1 MMGKL
6 GIFSNLHIKKL
17 SISIIYTNCVNTF
30 VGTYKKPKRSIMKY
44 KPISIVI
51 VLFSFLHFIYA
62 ADVKGK
68 VVDSG
73 SGDFLPGANVML
85 DGTNYG
91 ASSDRSGN
99 YKISGVPEGD
109 YTLKVTYVGYADFS
123 DSVSVGSDGVVLD
136 VSLNVD
142 YVALEGVNV
151 TGLAQGQAKALSQQ
165 RSAGNIKNVVS
176 RDQMEKFP
184 DQNVADVLQRLPGVA
199 LESDHGEGRYVQIRG
214 AEASLNTTTIN
225 GVKVPSPED
234 VRKISLDIIPS
245 YSLGSVEVTKAITP
259 DMDGDAIGG
268 HVNLI
273 TKNAFDY
280 DGQFMEA
287 KVAGGHRPLYG
298 KNGSMG
304 AFTYGNQFMDGN
316 LGLIFSG
323 SYEFNDMKTDNIELE
338 WNDEY
343 EFVTNEV
350 DSEEDETYVVS
361 ESDGLILNDM
371 QLKNYSSLTRE
382 RVGIT
387 TSLDYKLA
395 ENSKLSFNLISNTYT
410 DVENR
415 NRLRYRFDKSVDEET
430 PGTGYSNVTS
440 TSGTANL
447 ARIARELKS
456 RSSISKINNFSLGG
470 DHLIGKLGLDWAFTK
485 SYAEEL
491 RDPSLNA
498 EFVAKDVNMTYE
510 FSDNN
515 HPQIT
520 SFTDEDGLAFDQHD
534 LSNYELDAIELEGNY
549 IPNKKSPN
557 GNLVSGDDQV
567 IALNMSMPIS
577 FGGGN
582 GNIKAGFKISQKEK
596 KSDKSGAE
604 VWEWDG
610 DDDLVL
616 QGFDMDIEGSDYMD
630 GNYVHTHGMDVKAI
644 RDHMSA
650 NLASYKI
657 LPMYEDAI
665 LETWDATEDITAF
678 YGMADMKFGK
688 INFIGGARVEQT
700 SSTYNS
706 WSGAIEDAEDGEL
719 SIDASLSEYFVAQ
732 KVTKE
737 YTDVL
742 PMVHLRYAVNDRAL
756 VRGAYTESIARADFA
771 SLVPFIATDGDDAE
785 AGNPEL
791 ESAHSK
797 NIDLMLEYYP
807 EGLGI
812 FSFGYFSKS
821 IDNYIYTSA
830 LQDVSVRGSRVY
842 DEVVMPVNGDNAT
855 LSGWE
860 MNFVKNLD
868 FLPGPLSNLSLY
880 FNYTSTDSEADYG
893 DAREKSTFPGQ
904 AASTGN
910 LSFAYETSKLTA
922 RFSQSIADQYIVEV
936 GGDKDEDIFYD
947 PANRLDLSLSYN
959 LNSKLTLFADILNIT
974 NVPHVYFMGDAS
986 KPVEK
991 EVYGST
997 IKIGTNYRF

>member
-1 MMGKL
+1 M
-6 GIFSNLHIKKL
+6 NIK
-17 SISIIYTNCVNTF
+17 SISIITF
-30 VGTYKKPKRSIMKY
+30 
-44 KPISIVI
+44 
-51 VLFSFLHFIYA
+51 LLSFTHLAYA
-62 ADVKGK
+62 GDVSGK
-68 VVDSG
+68 VTGSS

-91 ASSDRSGN
+91 TSSDRFGN
-99 YKISGVPEGD
+99 YKIGGVPEGD

-123 DSVSVGSDGVVLD
+123 DSVTVGSDDVMVD
-136 VSLNVD
+136 VSLDVD
-142 YVALEGVNV
+142 YVSMEGVNV
-151 TGLAQGQAKALSQQ
+151 TGLSQGQAKALSQQ
-165 RSAGNIKNVVS
+165 KSAGNIKNVVS

-259 DMDGDAIGG
+259 DMDADAIGG

-298 KNGSMG
+298 KSGSMG

-316 LGLIFSG
+316 LGLIVSG

-338 WNDEY
+338 WNDKY
-343 EFVTNEV
+343 ETVSDVV
-350 DSEEDETYVVS
+350 DSEEDETYVVD
-361 ESDGLILNDM
+361 ETDGVIINDM
-371 QLKNYSSLTRE
+371 QLKNYSLSRE
-382 RVGIT
+382 RVGVT

-395 ENSKLSFNLISNTYT
+395 NDSKLYLNFISNTYT
-410 DVENR
+410 DNENR

-430 PGTGYSNVTS
+430 PGSGYSNVTS
-440 TSGTANL
+440 TAGTANL

-456 RSSISKINNFSLGG
+456 RSSISKINSFSLGG
-470 DHLIGKLGLDWAFTK
+470 DHALGKLGLDWAFTK

-491 RDPSLNA
+491 RDPSVNA
-498 EFVAKDVNMTYE
+498 EFIVKDINMAYE
-510 FSDNN
+510 FTDNN

-520 SFTDEDGLAFDQHD
+520 SFTDEDGAAFDQHD
-534 LSNYELDAIELEGNY
+534 LSKYELDAIELEGNY

-557 GNLVSGDDQV
+557 GNLVSGEDQV
-567 IALNMSMPIS
+567 IAFNMSMPLSI
-577 FGGGN
+577 GGGN
-582 GNIKAGFKISQKEK
+582 GEVKLGAKLSRKDK

-610 DDDLVL
+610 DDDLIM
-616 QGFDMDIEGSDYMD
+616 QGFNMDIEGEDYMD
-630 GNYVHTHGMDVKAI
+630 GNYVHTNGLDVKKI
-644 RDHMSA
+644 RDHMSKY
-650 NLASYKI
+650 LGSYAI

-688 INFIGGARVEQT
+688 VNFIGGARMEKT

-706 WSGAIEDAEDGEL
+706 WAGAVEDAEDNEGTIQE
-719 SIDASLSEYFVAQ
+719 SLAAYFTAQ

-737 YTDVL
+737 YTNVL
-742 PMVHLRYAVNDRAL
+742 PMAHVRYEVNDQAL
-756 VRGAYTESIARADFA
+756 VRAAYTETIARADFA
-771 SLVPFIATDGDDAE
+771 ALVPFIATDGDDAE

-791 ESAHSK
+791 ESAHSQ
-797 NIDLMLEYYP
+797 NIDIMLEYYP
-807 EGLGI
+807 AGLGV

-821 IDNYIYTSA
+821 IDNYIYTST
-830 LQDVSVRGSRVY
+830 LQDVSIRGGFKVY
-842 DEVVMPVNGDNAT
+842 DEVSMPVNGENAT

-893 DAREKSTFPGQ
+893 GNREKSTFPGQ
-904 AASTGN
+904 APSTGN

-922 RFSQSIADQYIVEV
+922 RFSQSIADQYLVEV
-936 GGDKDEDIFYD
+936 GGDKDEDIYYD

-959 LNSKLTLFADILNIT
+959 LNNKITLFADMLNIT

>member
-1 MMGKL
+1 M
-6 GIFSNLHIKKL
+6 NIK
-17 SISIIYTNCVNTF
+17 SISIITF
-30 VGTYKKPKRSIMKY
+30 
-44 KPISIVI
+44 
-51 VLFSFLHFIYA
+51 LLSFTHLAYA
-62 ADVKGK
+62 GDVSGK
-68 VVDSG
+68 VTGSS

-91 ASSDRSGN
+91 TSSDRFGN
-99 YKISGVPEGD
+99 YKIGGVPEGD

-123 DSVSVGSDGVVLD
+123 DSVTVGSDDVMVD
-136 VSLNVD
+136 VSLDVD
-142 YVALEGVNV
+142 YVSMEGVNV
-151 TGLAQGQAKALSQQ
+151 TGLSQGQAKALSQQ
-165 RSAGNIKNVVS
+165 KSAGNIKNVVS

-259 DMDGDAIGG
+259 DMDADAIGG

-298 KNGSMG
+298 KSGSMG

-316 LGLIFSG
+316 LGLIVSG

-338 WNDEY
+338 WNDKY
-343 EFVTNEV
+343 ETVSDVV
-350 DSEEDETYVVS
+350 DSEEDETYVVD
-361 ESDGLILNDM
+361 ETDGVIINDM
-371 QLKNYSSLTRE
+371 QLKNYSLSRE
-382 RVGIT
+382 RVGVT

-395 ENSKLSFNLISNTYT
+395 NDSKLYLNFISNTYT
-410 DVENR
+410 DNENR

-430 PGTGYSNVTS
+430 PGSGYSNVTS
-440 TSGTANL
+440 TAGTANL

-456 RSSISKINNFSLGG
+456 RSSISKINSFSLGG
-470 DHLIGKLGLDWAFTK
+470 DHALGKLGLDWAFTK

-491 RDPSLNA
+491 RDPSVNA
-498 EFVAKDVNMTYE
+498 EFIVKDINMAYE
-510 FSDNN
+510 FTDNN

-520 SFTDEDGLAFDQHD
+520 SFTDEDGAAFDQHD
-534 LSNYELDAIELEGNY
+534 LSKYELDAIELEGNY

-557 GNLVSGDDQV
+557 GNLVSGEDQV
-567 IALNMSMPIS
+567 IAFNMSMPLSI
-577 FGGGN
+577 GGGN
-582 GNIKAGFKISQKEK
+582 GEVKLGAKLSRKDK

-610 DDDLVL
+610 DDDLIM
-616 QGFDMDIEGSDYMD
+616 QGFNMDIEGEDYMD
-630 GNYVHTHGMDVKAI
+630 GNYVHTNGLDVKKI
-644 RDHMSA
+644 RDHMST
-650 NLASYKI
+650 NLGSYAI

-688 INFIGGARVEQT
+688 VNFIGGARMEKT

-706 WSGAIEDAEDGEL
+706 WAGAVEDAEDNEGTIEE
-719 SIDASLSEYFVAQ
+719 SLAAYFTAQ

-737 YTDVL
+737 YTNVL
-742 PMVHLRYAVNDRAL
+742 PMAHVRYEVNDQAL
-756 VRGAYTESIARADFA
+756 VRAAYTETIARADFA
-771 SLVPFIATDGDDAE
+771 ALVPFIATDGDDAE

-791 ESAHSK
+791 ESAHSQ
-797 NIDLMLEYYP
+797 NIDIMLEYYP
-807 EGLGI
+807 AGLGV

-821 IDNYIYTSA
+821 IDNYIYTST
-830 LQDVSVRGSRVY
+830 LQDVSIRGGSKVY
-842 DEVVMPVNGDNAT
+842 DEVSMPVNGENAT

-893 DAREKSTFPGQ
+893 GNREKSTFPGQ
-904 AASTGN
+904 APSTGN

-922 RFSQSIADQYIVEV
+922 RFSQSIADQYLVEV
-936 GGDKDEDIFYD
+936 GGDKDEDIYYD

-959 LNSKLTLFADILNIT
+959 LNNKITLFADMLNIT

>member
-1 MMGKL
+1 MNINLIKWVLVSILSSQFIFAG
-6 GIFSNLHIKKL
+6 GIS
-17 SISIIYTNCVNTF
+17 
-30 VGTYKKPKRSIMKY
+30 
-44 KPISIVI
+44 
-51 VLFSFLHFIYA
+51 
-62 ADVKGK
+62 GK
-68 VVDSG
+68 VSDAS
-73 SGDFLPGANVML
+73 SGDFLPGANVVL

-91 ASSDRSGN
+91 ASSDRFGEFN
-99 YKISGVPEGD
+99 ISNVPDGS
-109 YTLKVTYVGYADFS
+109 YTLTVTYVGYADYS
-123 DSVSVGSDGVVLD
+123 DSVTVGSDVVTKDITL
-136 VSLNVD
+136 SVD
-142 YVALEGVNV
+142 YVAMEAVNV

-165 RSAGNIKNVVS
+165 RSAGNIKNIVS

-184 DQNVADVLQRLPGVA
+184 DQNVADVLQRLPGIA

-214 AEASLNTTTIN
+214 AEATLNTTTIN

-298 KNGSMG
+298 KSGSMG
-304 AFTYGNQFMDGN
+304 AFTYGNQFMDGK
-316 LGLIFSG
+316 LGLLVSS
-323 SYEFNDMKTDNIELE
+323 SYEFNDMKTDNIEVE
-338 WNDEY
+338 WADEY
-343 EFVTNEV
+343 EYVTNVV
-350 DSEEDETYVVS
+350 DEEETEDPEEPIYVV
-361 ESDGLILNDM
+361 EEADGRIINDVA
-371 QLKNYSSLTRE
+371 LKNYALSRE
-382 RVGIT
+382 RIGIT
-387 TSLDYKLA
+387 SSLDYKLA
-395 ENSKLSFNLISNTYT
+395 NNSKLYANFITNTYT
-410 DVENR
+410 DIENR
-415 NRLRYRFDKSVDEET
+415 NRLRYRFDKSVDEEE
-430 PGTGYSNVTS
+430 PGSGYYDITS
-440 TSGTANL
+440 QGGTAKL
-447 ARIARELKS
+447 ARIYRELKS
-456 RSSISKINNFSLGG
+456 RSSISKINSFSLGG
-470 DHLIGKLGLDWAFTK
+470 DHALGNMKADWSFTQ

-491 RDPSLNA
+491 RDPSVNA
-498 EFVAKDVNMTYE
+498 EFVAKDIDMNYE
-510 FSDNN
+510 FSDVN

-520 SFTDEDGLAFDQHD
+520 SFTDEDGNVDQHD
-534 LSNYELDAIELEGNY
+534 LSSYELDAIELEGDY
-549 IPNKKSPN
+549 IPNAKSPN

-567 IALNMSMPIS
+567 IAFNLSMPLS
-577 FGGGN
+577 LGGAN
-582 GNIKAGFKISQKEK
+582 GEIKAGAKLSSKKK
-596 KSDKSGAE
+596 KSDRSGAE

-610 DDDLVL
+610 DDDLIM
-616 QGFDMDIEGSDYMD
+616 QGFDMDIEGDKYMD
-630 GNYVHTHGMDVKAI
+630 GNYVHTHGIDVDKI

-650 NLASYKI
+650 NLGSYNI

-678 YGMADMKFGK
+678 YGMANMRMGK

-700 SSTYNS
+700 STEYNS
-706 WSGAIEDAEDGEL
+706 WAGAVEDAEDAEL
-719 SIDASLSEYFVAQ
+719 SLDESLSQFFTAQ
-732 KVTKE
+732 KVSKE

-742 PMVHLRYAVNDRAL
+742 PMVHVRYSVNEKTL
-756 VRGAYTESIARADFA
+756 VRAAYTESIARADFA

-807 EGLGI
+807 KGLGI
-812 FSFGYFSKS
+812 FSFGYFSKA
-821 IDNYIYTSA
+821 IDNYIYTSVMEDA
-830 LQDVSVRGSRVY
+830 TIRDGAKVY

-880 FNYTSTDSEADYG
+880 FNYTSTSSEADYG
-893 DAREKSTFPGQ
+893 DMREKSTFPGQ
-904 AASTGN
+904 APATGN
-910 LSFAYETSKLTA
+910 LSFAYETNKLTA

-936 GGDKDEDIFYD
+936 GEDADEDIYYD
-947 PANRLDLSLSYN
+947 PANRLDFSMSYN
-959 LNSKLTLFADILNIT
+959 INSKLTLFADILNIT

-991 EVYGST
+991 EVYGAT
-997 IKIGTNYRF
+997 MKVGTSYRF

>member
-1 MMGKL
+1 M
-6 GIFSNLHIKKL
+6 NIK
-17 SISIIYTNCVNTF
+17 SISIITF
-30 VGTYKKPKRSIMKY
+30 
-44 KPISIVI
+44 
-51 VLFSFLHFIYA
+51 LLSFTHLAYA
-62 ADVKGK
+62 GDVSGK
-68 VVDSG
+68 VTGSS

-91 ASSDRSGN
+91 TSSDRFGN
-99 YKISGVPEGD
+99 YKIGGVPEGD

-123 DSVSVGSDGVVLD
+123 DSVTVGSDDVMVD
-136 VSLNVD
+136 VSLDVD
-142 YVALEGVNV
+142 YVSMEGVNV

-165 RSAGNIKNVVS
+165 KSAGNIKNVVS

-259 DMDGDAIGG
+259 DMDADAIGG

-298 KNGSMG
+298 KSGSMG

-316 LGLIFSG
+316 LGLIVSG

-338 WNDEY
+338 WNDKY
-343 EFVTNEV
+343 ETVSDVV
-350 DSEEDETYVVS
+350 DSEEDETYVVD
-361 ESDGLILNDM
+361 ETDGVIINDM
-371 QLKNYSSLTRE
+371 QLKNYSLSRE
-382 RVGIT
+382 RVGVT

-395 ENSKLSFNLISNTYT
+395 NDSKLYLNFISNTYT
-410 DVENR
+410 DNENR

-430 PGTGYSNVTS
+430 PGSGYSNVTS
-440 TSGTANL
+440 TAGTANL

-456 RSSISKINNFSLGG
+456 RSSISKINSFSLGG
-470 DHLIGKLGLDWAFTK
+470 DHALGKLGLDWAFTK

-491 RDPSLNA
+491 RDPSVNA
-498 EFVAKDVNMTYE
+498 EFIVKDINMAYE
-510 FSDNN
+510 FTDNN

-520 SFTDEDGLAFDQHD
+520 SFTDEDGAAFDQHD
-534 LSNYELDAIELEGNY
+534 LSKYELDAIELEGNY

-557 GNLVSGDDQV
+557 GNLVSGEDQV
-567 IALNMSMPIS
+567 IAFNMSMPLSI
-577 FGGGN
+577 GGGN
-582 GNIKAGFKISQKEK
+582 GEVKLGAKLSRKDK

-610 DDDLVL
+610 DDDLIM
-616 QGFDMDIEGSDYMD
+616 QGFNMDIEGEDYMD
-630 GNYVHTHGMDVKAI
+630 GNYVHTNGLDVKKI
-644 RDHMSA
+644 RDHMSKY
-650 NLASYKI
+650 LGSYAI

-665 LETWDATEDITAF
+665 LETWDATEDIAAF

-688 INFIGGARVEQT
+688 VNFIGGARMEKT

-706 WSGAIEDAEDGEL
+706 WAGAVEDAEDNEGTIEE
-719 SIDASLSEYFVAQ
+719 SLAAYFTAQ

-737 YTDVL
+737 YTNVL
-742 PMVHLRYAVNDRAL
+742 PMAHVRYEVNDQAL
-756 VRGAYTESIARADFA
+756 VRAAYTETIARADFA
-771 SLVPFIATDGDDAE
+771 ALVPFIATDGDDAE

-791 ESAHSK
+791 ESAHSQ
-797 NIDLMLEYYP
+797 NIDIMLEYYP
-807 EGLGI
+807 AGLGV

-821 IDNYIYTSA
+821 IDNYIYTST
-830 LQDVSVRGSRVY
+830 LQDVSIRGGFKVY
-842 DEVVMPVNGDNAT
+842 DEVSMPVNGENAT

-893 DAREKSTFPGQ
+893 GNREKSTFPGQ
-904 AASTGN
+904 APSTGN

-922 RFSQSIADQYIVEV
+922 RFSQSIADQYLVEV
-936 GGDKDEDIFYD
+936 GGDKDEDIYYD

-959 LNSKLTLFADILNIT
+959 LNNKITLFADMLNIT

>member
-1 MMGKL
+1 M
-6 GIFSNLHIKKL
+6 NIK
-17 SISIIYTNCVNTF
+17 SISIITF
-30 VGTYKKPKRSIMKY
+30 
-44 KPISIVI
+44 
-51 VLFSFLHFIYA
+51 LLSFTHLVYA
-62 ADVKGK
+62 GDVSGK
-68 VVDSG
+68 VTGSS

-91 ASSDRSGN
+91 TSSDRFGN
-99 YKISGVPEGD
+99 YKIGGVPEGD

-123 DSVSVGSDGVVLD
+123 DSVTVGSDDVMVD
-136 VSLNVD
+136 VSLDVD
-142 YVALEGVNV
+142 YVSMEGVNV
-151 TGLAQGQAKALSQQ
+151 TGLSQGQAKALSQQ
-165 RSAGNIKNVVS
+165 KSAGNIKNVVS

-259 DMDGDAIGG
+259 DMDADAIGG

-298 KNGSMG
+298 KSGSMG

-316 LGLIFSG
+316 LGLIVSG

-338 WNDEY
+338 WNDKY
-343 EFVTNEV
+343 ETVSDVV
-350 DSEEDETYVVS
+350 DSEEDETYVVD
-361 ESDGLILNDM
+361 ETDGVIINDM
-371 QLKNYSSLTRE
+371 QLKNYSLSRE
-382 RVGIT
+382 RVGVT

-395 ENSKLSFNLISNTYT
+395 NDSKLYLNFISNTYT
-410 DVENR
+410 DNENR

-430 PGTGYSNVTS
+430 PGSGYSNVTS
-440 TSGTANL
+440 TAGTANL

-456 RSSISKINNFSLGG
+456 RSSISKINSFSLGG
-470 DHLIGKLGLDWAFTK
+470 DHALGKLGLDWAFTK

-491 RDPSLNA
+491 RDPSVNA
-498 EFVAKDVNMTYE
+498 EFIVKDINMAYE
-510 FSDNN
+510 FTDNN

-520 SFTDEDGLAFDQHD
+520 SFTDEDGAAFDQHD
-534 LSNYELDAIELEGNY
+534 LSKYELDAIELEGNY

-557 GNLVSGDDQV
+557 GNLVSGEDQV
-567 IALNMSMPIS
+567 IAFNMSMPLSI
-577 FGGGN
+577 GGGN
-582 GNIKAGFKISQKEK
+582 GEVKLGAKLSKKDK

-610 DDDLVL
+610 DDDLIM
-616 QGFDMDIEGSDYMD
+616 QGFNMDIEGEDYMD
-630 GNYVHTHGMDVKAI
+630 GNYVHTNGLDVKKI
-644 RDHMSA
+644 RDHMST
-650 NLASYKI
+650 NLGSYAI

-688 INFIGGARVEQT
+688 VNFIGGARMEKT

-706 WSGAIEDAEDGEL
+706 WAGAVEDAEDNEGTIEE
-719 SIDASLSEYFVAQ
+719 SLAAYFTAQ

-737 YTDVL
+737 YTNVL
-742 PMVHLRYAVNDRAL
+742 PMAHVRYEVNDQAL
-756 VRGAYTESIARADFA
+756 VRAAYTETIARADFA
-771 SLVPFIATDGDDAE
+771 ALVPFIATDGDDAE

-791 ESAHSK
+791 ESAHSQ
-797 NIDLMLEYYP
+797 NIDIMLEYYP
-807 EGLGI
+807 AGLGV

-821 IDNYIYTSA
+821 IDNYIYTST
-830 LQDVSVRGSRVY
+830 LQDVSIRGGSKVY
-842 DEVVMPVNGDNAT
+842 DEVSMPVNGENAT

-893 DAREKSTFPGQ
+893 GNREKSTFPGQ
-904 AASTGN
+904 APSTGN

-922 RFSQSIADQYIVEV
+922 RFSQSIADQYLVEV
-936 GGDKDEDIFYD
+936 GGDKDEDIYYD

-959 LNSKLTLFADILNIT
+959 LNNKITLFADMLNIT

>member
-1 MMGKL
+1 MNINLIKWMLVSILSSQFIFAG
-6 GIFSNLHIKKL
+6 GIS
-17 SISIIYTNCVNTF
+17 
-30 VGTYKKPKRSIMKY
+30 
-44 KPISIVI
+44 
-51 VLFSFLHFIYA
+51 
-62 ADVKGK
+62 GK
-68 VVDSG
+68 VSDAS
-73 SGDFLPGANVML
+73 SGDFLPGANVVL

-91 ASSDRSGN
+91 ASSDRFGEFN
-99 YKISGVPEGD
+99 ISNVPDGS
-109 YTLKVTYVGYADFS
+109 YTLTVTYVGYADYS
-123 DSVSVGSDGVVLD
+123 ESVTVGSDVVTKDITL
-136 VSLNVD
+136 SVD
-142 YVALEGVNV
+142 YVAMEAVNV

-184 DQNVADVLQRLPGVA
+184 DQNVADVLQRLPGIA

-214 AEASLNTTTIN
+214 AEATLNTTTIN

-298 KNGSMG
+298 KSGSMG
-304 AFTYGNQFMDGN
+304 AFTYGNQFMDGK
-316 LGLIFSG
+316 LGLLISS
-323 SYEFNDMKTDNIELE
+323 SYEFNDMKTDNIEVE
-338 WNDEY
+338 WADEY
-343 EFVTNEV
+343 EYVTNVV
-350 DSEEDETYVVS
+350 DEEETEDPEEPIYVV
-361 ESDGLILNDM
+361 EEADGRIINDVA
-371 QLKNYSSLTRE
+371 LKNYALSRE
-382 RVGIT
+382 RIGIT
-387 TSLDYKLA
+387 SSLDYKLA
-395 ENSKLSFNLISNTYT
+395 NNSKLYANFITNTYT
-410 DVENR
+410 DIENR
-415 NRLRYRFDKSVDEET
+415 NRLRYRFDKSVDEEE
-430 PGTGYSNVTS
+430 PGSGYYDITS
-440 TSGTANL
+440 QGGTAKL
-447 ARIARELKS
+447 ARIYRELKS
-456 RSSISKINNFSLGG
+456 RSSISKINSFSLGG
-470 DHLIGKLGLDWAFTK
+470 DHALGNMKADWSFTQ

-491 RDPSLNA
+491 RDPSVNA
-498 EFVAKDVNMTYE
+498 EFVAKDIDMNYE
-510 FSDNN
+510 FSDVN

-520 SFTDEDGLAFDQHD
+520 SFTDEDGNVDQHD
-534 LSNYELDAIELEGNY
+534 LSSYELDAIELEGDY
-549 IPNKKSPN
+549 IPNAKSPN

-567 IALNMSMPIS
+567 IAFNLSMPLS
-577 FGGGN
+577 LGGAN
-582 GNIKAGFKISQKEK
+582 GEIKAGAKLSSKKK
-596 KSDKSGAE
+596 KSDRSGAE

-610 DDDLVL
+610 DDDLIM
-616 QGFDMDIEGSDYMD
+616 QGFDMDIEGDKYMD
-630 GNYVHTHGMDVKAI
+630 GNYVHTHGIDVDKI

-650 NLASYKI
+650 NLGSYNI

-665 LETWDATEDITAF
+665 LETWDATEEITAF
-678 YGMADMKFGK
+678 YGMANMRMGK

-700 SSTYNS
+700 STEYNS
-706 WSGAIEDAEDGEL
+706 WAGAVEDAEDAEL
-719 SIDASLSEYFVAQ
+719 SLDESLSQFFTAQ
-732 KVTKE
+732 KVSKE

-742 PMVHLRYAVNDRAL
+742 PMVHVRYSVNEKTMVRA
-756 VRGAYTESIARADFA
+756 AYTESIARADFA

-807 EGLGI
+807 KGLGI
-812 FSFGYFSKS
+812 FSFGYFSKA
-821 IDNYIYTSA
+821 IDNYIYTSVMEDA
-830 LQDVSVRGSRVY
+830 TIRDGAKVY

-880 FNYTSTDSEADYG
+880 FNYTSTSSEADYG
-893 DAREKSTFPGQ
+893 DMREKSTFPGQ
-904 AASTGN
+904 APATGN
-910 LSFAYETSKLTA
+910 LSFAYETNKLTA

-936 GGDKDEDIFYD
+936 GEDADEDIYYD
-947 PANRLDLSLSYN
+947 PANRLDFSMSYN
-959 LNSKLTLFADILNIT
+959 INSKLTIFADILNIT

-991 EVYGST
+991 EVYGAT
-997 IKIGTNYRF
+997 MKVGTSYRF

>member
-1 MMGKL
+1 MNINLIKWMLVSILSSQFIFAG
-6 GIFSNLHIKKL
+6 GIS
-17 SISIIYTNCVNTF
+17 
-30 VGTYKKPKRSIMKY
+30 
-44 KPISIVI
+44 
-51 VLFSFLHFIYA
+51 
-62 ADVKGK
+62 GK
-68 VVDSG
+68 VSDAS
-73 SGDFLPGANVML
+73 SGDFLPGANVVL

-91 ASSDRSGN
+91 ASSDRFGEFN
-99 YKISGVPEGD
+99 ISNVPDGS
-109 YTLKVTYVGYADFS
+109 YTLTVTYVGYADYS
-123 DSVSVGSDGVVLD
+123 ESVTVGSDVVTKDITL
-136 VSLNVD
+136 SVD
-142 YVALEGVNV
+142 YVAMEAVNV

-184 DQNVADVLQRLPGVA
+184 DQNVADVLQRLPGIA

-214 AEASLNTTTIN
+214 AEATLNTTTIN

-298 KNGSMG
+298 KSGSMG
-304 AFTYGNQFMDGN
+304 AFTYGNQFMDGK
-316 LGLIFSG
+316 LGLLVSS
-323 SYEFNDMKTDNIELE
+323 SYEFNDMKTDNIEVE
-338 WNDEY
+338 WADEY
-343 EFVTNEV
+343 EYVTNVV
-350 DSEEDETYVVS
+350 DEEETEDPEEPIYVV
-361 ESDGLILNDM
+361 EEADGRIINDVA
-371 QLKNYSSLTRE
+371 LKNYALSRE
-382 RVGIT
+382 RIGIT
-387 TSLDYKLA
+387 SSLDYKLA
-395 ENSKLSFNLISNTYT
+395 NNSKLYANFITNTYT
-410 DVENR
+410 DIENR
-415 NRLRYRFDKSVDEET
+415 NRLRYRFDKSVDEEE
-430 PGTGYSNVTS
+430 PGSGYYDITS
-440 TSGTANL
+440 QGGTAKL
-447 ARIARELKS
+447 ARIYRELKS
-456 RSSISKINNFSLGG
+456 RSSISKINSFSLGG
-470 DHLIGKLGLDWAFTK
+470 DHALGNMKADWSFTQ

-491 RDPSLNA
+491 RDPSVNA
-498 EFVAKDVNMTYE
+498 EFVAKDIDMNYE
-510 FSDNN
+510 FSDVN

-520 SFTDEDGLAFDQHD
+520 SFTDEDGNVDQHD
-534 LSNYELDAIELEGNY
+534 LSSYELDAIELEGDY
-549 IPNKKSPN
+549 IPNAKSPN

-567 IALNMSMPIS
+567 IAFNLSMPLS
-577 FGGGN
+577 LGGAN
-582 GNIKAGFKISQKEK
+582 GEIKAGAKLSSKKK
-596 KSDKSGAE
+596 KSDRSGAE

-610 DDDLVL
+610 DDDLIM
-616 QGFDMDIEGSDYMD
+616 QGFDMDIEGDKYMD
-630 GNYVHTHGMDVKAI
+630 GNYVHTHGIDVDKI

-650 NLASYKI
+650 NLGSYNI

-665 LETWDATEDITAF
+665 LETWDATEEITAF
-678 YGMADMKFGK
+678 YGMANMRMGK

-700 SSTYNS
+700 STEYNS
-706 WSGAIEDAEDGEL
+706 WAGAVEDAEDAEL
-719 SIDASLSEYFVAQ
+719 SLDESLSQFFTAQ
-732 KVTKE
+732 KVSKE

-742 PMVHLRYAVNDRAL
+742 PMVHVRYSVNEKTMVRA
-756 VRGAYTESIARADFA
+756 AYTESIARADFA

-807 EGLGI
+807 KGLGI
-812 FSFGYFSKS
+812 FSFGYFSKA
-821 IDNYIYTSA
+821 IDNYIYTSVMEDA
-830 LQDVSVRGSRVY
+830 TIRDGAKVY

-880 FNYTSTDSEADYG
+880 FNYTSTSSEADYG
-893 DAREKSTFPGQ
+893 DMREKSTFPGQ
-904 AASTGN
+904 APATGN
-910 LSFAYETSKLTA
+910 LSFAYETNKLTA

-936 GGDKDEDIFYD
+936 GEDADEDIYYD
-947 PANRLDLSLSYN
+947 PANRLDFSMSYN
-959 LNSKLTLFADILNIT
+959 INSKLTIFADILNIT

-991 EVYGST
+991 EVYGAT
-997 IKIGTNYRF
+997 MKVGTSYRF

>member
-1 MMGKL
+1 M
-6 GIFSNLHIKKL
+6 NIK
-17 SISIIYTNCVNTF
+17 SISIITF
-30 VGTYKKPKRSIMKY
+30 
-44 KPISIVI
+44 
-51 VLFSFLHFIYA
+51 LLSFTHFA
-62 ADVKGK
+62 HAGDVKGK
-68 VVDSG
+68 VTGSS

-91 ASSDRSGN
+91 TSSDRFGN
-99 YKISGVPEGD
+99 YKIGGVPEGD

-123 DSVSVGSDGVVLD
+123 DSVTVGSDDVMVD
-136 VSLNVD
+136 VSLDVD
-142 YVALEGVNV
+142 YVSMEGVNV

-165 RSAGNIKNVVS
+165 KSAGNIKNVVS

-259 DMDGDAIGG
+259 DMDADAIGG

-287 KVAGGHRPLYG
+287 KIAGGHRPLYG
-298 KNGSMG
+298 KSGSMG

-316 LGLIFSG
+316 LGLIVSG

-338 WNDEY
+338 WNDKY
-343 EFVTNEV
+343 ETVSNV
-350 DSEEDETYVVS
+350 IDSFDDLTYVVD
-361 ESDGLILNDM
+361 ETDGVIINDM
-371 QLKNYSSLTRE
+371 QLKNYSLSRE
-382 RVGIT
+382 RVGVT

-395 ENSKLSFNLISNTYT
+395 NNSKLYLNYISNTYT
-410 DVENR
+410 DNENR

-430 PGTGYSNVTS
+430 PGSGYSNVTS
-440 TSGTANL
+440 TAGTANL

-456 RSSISKINNFSLGG
+456 RSSISKINSFSLGG
-470 DHLIGKLGLDWAFTK
+470 DHALGKLGLDWAFTK

-491 RDPSLNA
+491 RDPSVNA
-498 EFVAKDVNMTYE
+498 EFVAKDVNMNYE
-510 FSDNN
+510 FTDNN

-520 SFTDEDGLAFDQHD
+520 SFTDEDGAAFDQHD
-534 LSNYELDAIELEGNY
+534 LSKYELDAIELEGNY

-567 IALNMSMPIS
+567 IAFNMSMPLSI
-577 FGGGN
+577 GGGY
-582 GNIKAGFKISQKEK
+582 GEVKLGAKLSKKDK

-610 DDDLVL
+610 DDDLIM
-616 QGFDMDIEGSDYMD
+616 QGFNMDIEGDEYMD
-630 GNYVHTHGMDVKAI
+630 GNYVHTNGLDVKKV

-650 NLASYKI
+650 NLGSYEI

-688 INFIGGARVEQT
+688 INFIGGARMEKT

-706 WSGAIEDAEDGEL
+706 WAGAVEDAEDNEGT
-719 SIDASLSEYFVAQ
+719 IDESLAAYFTAQ

-737 YTDVL
+737 YTNVL
-742 PMVHLRYAVNDRAL
+742 PMAHVRYEVNDQAL
-756 VRGAYTESIARADFA
+756 VRAAYTETIARADFA
-771 SLVPFIATDGDDAE
+771 ALVPFIATDGDDAE

-791 ESAHSK
+791 ESANSQ
-797 NIDLMLEYYP
+797 NIDVMLEYYP
-807 EGLGI
+807 AGLGV

-821 IDNYIYTSA
+821 IDNYIYTST
-830 LQDVSVRGSRVY
+830 LQDVSIRGGSKVY
-842 DEVVMPVNGDNAT
+842 DEVSMPVNGENAT

-893 DAREKSTFPGQ
+893 DDREKSTFPGQ

-922 RFSQSIADQYIVEV
+922 RFSQSIADQYLVEV
-936 GGDKDEDIFYD
+936 GGDKDEDIYYD

-959 LNSKLTLFADILNIT
+959 LNSKITLFADMLNIT

>member
-1 MMGKL
+1 MK
-6 GIFSNLHIKKL
+6 IKF
-17 SISIIYTNCVNTF
+17 ISITTVT
-30 VGTYKKPKRSIMKY
+30 
-44 KPISIVI
+44 
-51 VLFSFLHFIYA
+51 LFLAHFIYA
-62 ADVKGK
+62 GDINGK
-68 VVDSG
+68 VSG
-73 SGDFLPGANVML
+73 SSSGDFLPGANVML

-91 ASSDRSGN
+91 TSSDRFGN
-99 YKISGVPEGD
+99 FKIDGVPDGD
-109 YTLKVTYVGYADFS
+109 YTLKVTYVGYGDFS
-123 DSVSVGSDGVVLD
+123 QAVTVVAEGVTVD
-136 VSLNVD
+136 VSLDVD
-142 YVALEGVNV
+142 YVSMEGVNV

-259 DMDGDAIGG
+259 DMDADAIGG

-298 KNGSMG
+298 KSGSMG

-316 LGLIFSG
+316 LGLIVSG

-343 EFVTNEV
+343 EFVSDVV
-350 DSEEDETYVVS
+350 DEPGDDPTYVVN
-361 ESDGLILNDM
+361 EADGVIINDM
-371 QLKNYSSLTRE
+371 QLKNYSLSRE
-382 RVGIT
+382 RVGVT

-395 ENSKLSFNLISNTYT
+395 NNSKLYANYISNTYT
-410 DVENR
+410 DIENR

-430 PGTGYSNVTS
+430 PGSGYSNVTS
-440 TSGTANL
+440 TAGTANL

-456 RSSISKINNFSLGG
+456 RSSISKINSFSLGG
-470 DHLIGKLGLDWAFTK
+470 DHALGKLGLDWAFTK

-491 RDPSLNA
+491 RDPSVNA
-498 EFVAKDVNMTYE
+498 EFVAKDINMNYE

-520 SFTDEDGLAFDQHD
+520 SFTDEDGVAFDQHD
-534 LSNYELDAIELEGNY
+534 LSAYELDAIELEGDY

-567 IALNMSMPIS
+567 IAFNMSMPLA

-582 GNIKAGFKISQKEK
+582 GEIKVGAKLSTKEK

-610 DDDLVL
+610 DDDIIM
-616 QGFDMDIEGSDYMD
+616 QGFNMDIEGSDYMD
-630 GNYVHTHGMDVKAI
+630 GNYVHTNGIDVKKI
-644 RDHMSA
+644 RAHMSE
-650 NLASYKI
+650 NIGSYAI
-657 LPMYEDAI
+657 LPLYEDAI
-665 LETWDATEDITAF
+665 LETWDATEDVTAF

-688 INFIGGARVEQT
+688 VNFIGGARMEKT

-706 WSGAIEDAEDGEL
+706 WEGAIEDAEDNEGTLDE
-719 SIDASLSEYFVAQ
+719 SLAAYFTAQ

-737 YTDVL
+737 YTNVL
-742 PMVHLRYAVNDRAL
+742 PMVHVRYAVNDQTL
-756 VRGAYTESIARADFA
+756 VRAAYTESIARADFA
-771 SLVPFIATDGDDAE
+771 ALVPFIATDGDDAE

-791 ESAHSK
+791 ESAHSQ

-807 EGLGI
+807 AGLGI

-830 LQDVSVRGSRVY
+830 LQDVSIRGGSKVY

-936 GGDKDEDIFYD
+936 GDDKDEDIFYD

>member
-1 MMGKL
+1 M
-6 GIFSNLHIKKL
+6 NIK
-17 SISIIYTNCVNTF
+17 SISIITF
-30 VGTYKKPKRSIMKY
+30 
-44 KPISIVI
+44 
-51 VLFSFLHFIYA
+51 LLSFTHLAYA
-62 ADVKGK
+62 GDVSGK
-68 VVDSG
+68 VTGSS

-91 ASSDRSGN
+91 TSSDRFGN
-99 YKISGVPEGD
+99 YKIGGVPEGD

-123 DSVSVGSDGVVLD
+123 DSVTVGSDDVMVD
-136 VSLNVD
+136 VSLDVD
-142 YVALEGVNV
+142 YVSMEGVNV
-151 TGLAQGQAKALSQQ
+151 TGLSQGQAKALSQQ
-165 RSAGNIKNVVS
+165 KSAGNIKNVVS

-259 DMDGDAIGG
+259 DMDADAIGG

-298 KNGSMG
+298 KSGSMG

-316 LGLIFSG
+316 LGLIVSG

-338 WNDEY
+338 WNDKY
-343 EFVTNEV
+343 ETVSDVV
-350 DSEEDETYVVS
+350 DSEEDETYVVD
-361 ESDGLILNDM
+361 ETDGVIINDM
-371 QLKNYSSLTRE
+371 QLKNYSLSRE
-382 RVGIT
+382 RVGVT

-395 ENSKLSFNLISNTYT
+395 NDSKLYLNFISNTYT
-410 DVENR
+410 DNENR

-430 PGTGYSNVTS
+430 PGSGYSNVTS
-440 TSGTANL
+440 TAGTANL

-456 RSSISKINNFSLGG
+456 RSSISKINSFSLGG
-470 DHLIGKLGLDWAFTK
+470 DHALGKLGLDWAFTK

-491 RDPSLNA
+491 RDPSVNA
-498 EFVAKDVNMTYE
+498 EFIVKDINMAYE
-510 FSDNN
+510 FTDNN

-520 SFTDEDGLAFDQHD
+520 SFTDEDGAAFDQHD
-534 LSNYELDAIELEGNY
+534 LSKYELDAIELEGNY

-557 GNLVSGDDQV
+557 GNLVSGEDQV
-567 IALNMSMPIS
+567 IAFNMSMPLSI
-577 FGGGN
+577 GGGN
-582 GNIKAGFKISQKEK
+582 GEVKLGAKLSRKDK

-610 DDDLVL
+610 DDDLIM
-616 QGFDMDIEGSDYMD
+616 QGFNMDIEGEDYMD
-630 GNYVHTHGMDVKAI
+630 GNYVHTNGLDVKKI
-644 RDHMSA
+644 RDHMST
-650 NLASYKI
+650 NLGSYAI

-688 INFIGGARVEQT
+688 VNFIGGVRMEST

-706 WSGAIEDAEDGEL
+706 WAGAVEDAEDNEGTIQE
-719 SIDASLSEYFVAQ
+719 SLAAYFTAQ

-737 YTDVL
+737 YTNVL
-742 PMVHLRYAVNDRAL
+742 PMAHVRYEVNDQAL
-756 VRGAYTESIARADFA
+756 VRAAYTETIARADFA
-771 SLVPFIATDGDDAE
+771 ALVPFIATDGDDAE

-791 ESAHSK
+791 ESAHSQ
-797 NIDLMLEYYP
+797 NIDIMLEYYP
-807 EGLGI
+807 AGLGV

-821 IDNYIYTSA
+821 IDNYIYTST
-830 LQDVSVRGSRVY
+830 LQDVSIRGGFKVY
-842 DEVVMPVNGDNAT
+842 DEVSMPVNGENAT

-893 DAREKSTFPGQ
+893 GNREKSTFPGH
-904 AASTGN
+904 APSTGN

-922 RFSQSIADQYIVEV
+922 RFSQSIADQYLVEV
-936 GGDKDEDIFYD
+936 GGDKDEDIYYD

-959 LNSKLTLFADILNIT
+959 LNNKITLFADMLNIT

>member
-1 MMGKL
+1 MKIRRVSTIIIL
-6 GIFSNLHIKKL
+6 
-17 SISIIYTNCVNTF
+17 IS
-30 VGTYKKPKRSIMKY
+30 
-44 KPISIVI
+44 
-51 VLFSFLHFIYA
+51 LAQFIYA
-62 ADVKGK
+62 ANISGK
-68 VVDSG
+68 VTGAS

-85 DGTNYG
+85 DGTNFG
-91 ASSDRSGN
+91 TSSDRSGN
-99 YKISGVPEGD
+99 FNINNVPEGD
-109 YTLKVTYVGYADFS
+109 YTLKVTYVGYSDFEET
-123 DSVSVGSDGVVLD
+123 VTIGSAPITKDI
-136 VSLNVD
+136 SLSVD
-142 YVALEGVNV
+142 YVAMEAVNV
-151 TGLAQGQAKALSQQ
+151 NGLAQGQAKALSQQ

-184 DQNVADVLQRLPGVA
+184 DQNVADVLQRLPGIA

-245 YSLGSVEVTKAITP
+245 YSLGGVEVTKAITP
-259 DMDGDAIGG
+259 DMDADAIGG

-280 DGQFMEA
+280 NGQFMEA

-298 KNGSMG
+298 KNGGMG
-304 AFTYGNQFMDGN
+304 AFTYGNQFMDGK
-316 LGLIFSG
+316 LGLIVSS

-338 WNDEY
+338 WADKYEY
-343 EFVTNEV
+343 VTDVV
-350 DSEEDETYVVS
+350 DSEEDETYVV
-361 ESDGLILNDM
+361 EEADGDIVTDIA
-371 QLKNYSSLTRE
+371 LKNYSLSRE

-387 TSLDYKLA
+387 SSLDYKLA
-395 ENSKLSFNLISNTYT
+395 KNSKLYANFISNTYT
-410 DVENR
+410 DTENR
-415 NRLRYRFDKSVDEET
+415 NRLRYRLDKSVDEET
-430 PGTGYSNVTS
+430 PGSGYFDVTS
-440 TSGTANL
+440 EGGTAKL
-447 ARIARELKS
+447 ARIYRELKS
-456 RSSISKINNFSLGG
+456 RSSISKINSFSLGG
-470 DHLIGKLGLDWAFTK
+470 EHALGKLGLDWSVTQ

-491 RDPSLNA
+491 RDPSVNA
-498 EFVAKDVNMTYE
+498 EFVVKDINMDYE
-510 FSDNN
+510 FSDVN
-515 HPQIT
+515 HPKV
-520 SFTDEDGLAFDQHD
+520 SNFTDEDGAAFDQHD
-534 LSNYELDAIELEGNY
+534 LSSYELDAIELEGDY
-549 IPNKKSPN
+549 IPNAKSPN

-567 IALNMSMPIS
+567 IAFNMSMPLSI
-577 FGGGN
+577 GGGN
-582 GNIKAGFKISQKEK
+582 GEVKLGAKLSSKEK
-596 KSDKSGAE
+596 KSDRSGAE

-610 DDDLVL
+610 DDDLIM
-616 QGFDMDIEGSDYMD
+616 QGFNMDIEGSDYMD
-630 GNYVHTHGMDVKAI
+630 GNYVHTHGIDVKKI

-650 NLASYKI
+650 NIGSYVI

-665 LETWDATEDITAF
+665 LETWDATEDVTAF
-678 YGMADMKFGK
+678 YGMADMKFGN
-688 INFIGGARVEQT
+688 INFIGGARMEKT

-706 WSGAIEDAEDGEL
+706 WEGSVEDAEDGEL
-719 SIDASLSEYFVAQ
+719 SIDASLAEYFTAQ

-737 YTDVL
+737 YTNVL
-742 PMVHLRYAVNDRAL
+742 PMAHIRYAVNDQAL
-756 VRGAYTESIARADFA
+756 VRAAYTESIARADFA
-771 SLVPFIATDGDDAE
+771 ALVPFIATDGDDAE

-791 ESAHSK
+791 ESAHSQ

-807 EGLGI
+807 AGLGI

-821 IDNYIYTSA
+821 IDNYIYTSVLKDA
-830 LQDVSVRGSRVY
+830 TIRDGSKVY

-893 DAREKSTFPGQ
+893 DSREKSTFPGQ

-936 GGDKDEDIFYD
+936 GEDKDEDIFYD

>member
-1 MMGKL
+1 M
-6 GIFSNLHIKKL
+6 NIK
-17 SISIIYTNCVNTF
+17 SISIITF
-30 VGTYKKPKRSIMKY
+30 
-44 KPISIVI
+44 
-51 VLFSFLHFIYA
+51 LLSFTHLAYA
-62 ADVKGK
+62 GDVSGK
-68 VVDSG
+68 VTGSS

-91 ASSDRSGN
+91 TSSDRFGN
-99 YKISGVPEGD
+99 YKIGGVPEGD

-123 DSVSVGSDGVVLD
+123 DSVTVGSDDVMVD
-136 VSLNVD
+136 VSLDVD
-142 YVALEGVNV
+142 YVSMEGVNV

-165 RSAGNIKNVVS
+165 KSAGNIKNVVS

-259 DMDGDAIGG
+259 DMDADAIGG

-298 KNGSMG
+298 KSGSMG

-316 LGLIFSG
+316 LGLIVSG

-338 WNDEY
+338 WNDKY
-343 EFVTNEV
+343 ETVSDVV
-350 DSEEDETYVVS
+350 DSEEDETYVVD
-361 ESDGLILNDM
+361 ETDGVIINDM
-371 QLKNYSSLTRE
+371 QLKNYSLSRE
-382 RVGIT
+382 RVGVT

-395 ENSKLSFNLISNTYT
+395 NDSKLYLNFISNTYT
-410 DVENR
+410 DNENR

-430 PGTGYSNVTS
+430 PGSGYSNVTS
-440 TSGTANL
+440 TAGTANL

-456 RSSISKINNFSLGG
+456 RSSISKINSFSLGG
-470 DHLIGKLGLDWAFTK
+470 DHALGKLGLDWAFTK

-491 RDPSLNA
+491 RDPSVNA
-498 EFVAKDVNMTYE
+498 EFIVKDINMAYE
-510 FSDNN
+510 FTDNN

-520 SFTDEDGLAFDQHD
+520 SFTDEDGAAFDQHD
-534 LSNYELDAIELEGNY
+534 LSKYELDAIELEGNY

-557 GNLVSGDDQV
+557 GNLVSGEDQV
-567 IALNMSMPIS
+567 IAFNMSMPLSI
-577 FGGGN
+577 GGGN
-582 GNIKAGFKISQKEK
+582 GEVKLGAKLSKKDK

-610 DDDLVL
+610 DDDLIM
-616 QGFDMDIEGSDYMD
+616 QGFNMDIEGEDYMD
-630 GNYVHTHGMDVKAI
+630 GNYVHTNGLDVKKI
-644 RDHMSA
+644 RDHMST
-650 NLASYKI
+650 NLGSYAI

-688 INFIGGARVEQT
+688 VNFIGGARMEKT

-706 WSGAIEDAEDGEL
+706 WAGAVEDAEDNEGT
-719 SIDASLSEYFVAQ
+719 IDESLAAYFTAQ

-737 YTDVL
+737 YTNVL
-742 PMVHLRYAVNDRAL
+742 PMAHVRYEVNDQAL
-756 VRGAYTESIARADFA
+756 VRAAYTETIARADFA
-771 SLVPFIATDGDDAE
+771 ALVPFIATDGDDAE

-791 ESAHSK
+791 ESAHSQ
-797 NIDLMLEYYP
+797 NIDIMLEYYP
-807 EGLGI
+807 AGLGV

-821 IDNYIYTSA
+821 IDNYIYTST
-830 LQDVSVRGSRVY
+830 LQDVSIRGGSKVY
-842 DEVVMPVNGDNAT
+842 DEVSMPVNGENAT

-893 DAREKSTFPGQ
+893 GNREKSTFPGQ
-904 AASTGN
+904 APSTGN

-922 RFSQSIADQYIVEV
+922 RFSQSIADQYLVEV
-936 GGDKDEDIFYD
+936 GGDKDEDIYYD

-959 LNSKLTLFADILNIT
+959 LNNKITLFADMLNIT

>member
-1 MMGKL
+1 M
-6 GIFSNLHIKKL
+6 NIK
-17 SISIIYTNCVNTF
+17 SISIITF
-30 VGTYKKPKRSIMKY
+30 
-44 KPISIVI
+44 
-51 VLFSFLHFIYA
+51 LLSFTHLAYA
-62 ADVKGK
+62 GDVSGK
-68 VVDSG
+68 VTGSS

-91 ASSDRSGN
+91 TSSDRFGN
-99 YKISGVPEGD
+99 YKIGGVPEGD

-123 DSVSVGSDGVVLD
+123 DSVTVGSDDVMVD
-136 VSLNVD
+136 VSLDVD
-142 YVALEGVNV
+142 YVSMEGVNV

-165 RSAGNIKNVVS
+165 KSAGNIKNVVS

-259 DMDGDAIGG
+259 DMDADAIGG

-298 KNGSMG
+298 KSGSMG

-316 LGLIFSG
+316 LGLIVSG

-338 WNDEY
+338 WNDKY
-343 EFVTNEV
+343 ETVSDVV
-350 DSEEDETYVVS
+350 DSEEDETYVVD
-361 ESDGLILNDM
+361 ETDGVIINDM
-371 QLKNYSSLTRE
+371 QLKNYSLSRE
-382 RVGIT
+382 RVGVT

-395 ENSKLSFNLISNTYT
+395 NDSKLYLNFISNTYT
-410 DVENR
+410 DNENR

-430 PGTGYSNVTS
+430 PGSGYSNVTS
-440 TSGTANL
+440 TAGTANL

-456 RSSISKINNFSLGG
+456 RSSISKINSFSLGG
-470 DHLIGKLGLDWAFTK
+470 DHALGKLGLDWAFTK

-491 RDPSLNA
+491 RDPSVNA
-498 EFVAKDVNMTYE
+498 EFIVKDINMAYE
-510 FSDNN
+510 FTDNN

-520 SFTDEDGLAFDQHD
+520 SFTDEDGAAFDQHD
-534 LSNYELDAIELEGNY
+534 LSKYELDAIELEGNY

-557 GNLVSGDDQV
+557 GNLVSGEDQV
-567 IALNMSMPIS
+567 IAFNMSMPLSI
-577 FGGGN
+577 GGGN
-582 GNIKAGFKISQKEK
+582 GEVKLGAKLSKKDK

-610 DDDLVL
+610 DDDLIM
-616 QGFDMDIEGSDYMD
+616 QGFNMDIEGEDYMD
-630 GNYVHTHGMDVKAI
+630 GNYVHTNGLDVKKI

-650 NLASYKI
+650 NLGSYAI

-678 YGMADMKFGK
+678 YGMADMRFGK
-688 INFIGGARVEQT
+688 VNFIGGARMEKT

-706 WSGAIEDAEDGEL
+706 WAGAVEDAEDNEGT
-719 SIDASLSEYFVAQ
+719 IDESLAAYFTAQ

-737 YTDVL
+737 YTNVL
-742 PMVHLRYAVNDRAL
+742 PMAHVRYEVNDQAL
-756 VRGAYTESIARADFA
+756 VRAAYTETIARADFA
-771 SLVPFIATDGDDAE
+771 ALVPFIATDGDDAD

-791 ESAHSK
+791 ESAHSQ
-797 NIDLMLEYYP
+797 NIDIMLEYYP
-807 EGLGI
+807 AGLGV

-821 IDNYIYTSA
+821 IDNYIYTST
-830 LQDVSVRGSRVY
+830 LQDVSIRGGSKVY
-842 DEVVMPVNGDNAT
+842 DEVSMPVNGENAT

-868 FLPGPLSNLSLY
+868 FLPGPLSNLSFY

-893 DAREKSTFPGQ
+893 GNREKSTFPGQ
-904 AASTGN
+904 APSTGN

-922 RFSQSIADQYIVEV
+922 RFSQSIADQYLVEV
-936 GGDKDEDIFYD
+936 GGDKDEDIYYD

-959 LNSKLTLFADILNIT
+959 LNNKITLFADMLNIT

>member
-1 MMGKL
+1 MN
-6 GIFSNLHIKKL
+6 INIIKWIL
-17 SISIIYTNCVNTF
+17 ISIL
-30 VGTYKKPKRSIMKY
+30 S
-44 KPISIVI
+44 SQ
-51 VLFSFLHFIYA
+51 FILA
-62 ADVKGK
+62 GGINGK
-68 VVDSG
+68 VTDAG
-73 SGDFLPGANVML
+73 SGDFLPGANVVL

-91 ASSDRSGN
+91 ASSDRFGEFTISNVPDGN
-99 YKISGVPEGD
+99 Y
-109 YTLKVTYVGYADFS
+109 TLTVTYVGYADYS
-123 DSVSVGSDGVVLD
+123 DSVTVGSDVVSRDIAL
-136 VSLNVD
+136 SVD
-142 YVALEGVNV
+142 YVAMEAVNV

-184 DQNVADVLQRLPGVA
+184 DQNVADVLQRLPGIA

-298 KNGSMG
+298 KSGSMG
-304 AFTYGNQFMDGN
+304 AFTYGNQFMDGK
-316 LGLIFSG
+316 LGLIVSS

-343 EFVTNEV
+343 EFVSDVV
-350 DSEEDETYVVS
+350 DSEEDETYVVD
-361 ESDGLILNDM
+361 EADGTIINDM
-371 QLKNYSSLTRE
+371 QLKNYALSRE
-382 RVGIT
+382 RIGIT
-387 TSLDYKLA
+387 TGLDYKLA
-395 ENSKLSFNLISNTYT
+395 ENSKLYLNLITNTYT
-410 DVENR
+410 DKENR

-430 PGTGYSNVTS
+430 PGSGYTNVTS
-440 TSGTANL
+440 NSGTANL
-447 ARIARELKS
+447 ARITRELKS
-456 RSSISKINNFSLGG
+456 RSSISKINSFSLGG
-470 DHLIGKLGLDWAFTK
+470 DHALGNIKADWAFTQ

-498 EFVAKDVNMTYE
+498 EFEAKDINMNYE

-520 SFTDEDGLAFDQHD
+520 SFTDDEGSAFDQHD
-534 LSNYELDAIELEGNY
+534 LSAYELDAIELEGNY
-549 IPNKKSPN
+549 IPNAKSPN

-567 IALNMSMPIS
+567 IAFNLAMPLS
-577 FGGGN
+577 LGGAN
-582 GNIKAGFKISQKEK
+582 GEIKAGAKLSSKKK
-596 KSDKSGAE
+596 KSDVSGAE

-610 DDDLVL
+610 DDDLIM
-616 QGFDMDIEGSDYMD
+616 QGFDMDIEGDEYMD
-630 GNYVHTHGMDVKAI
+630 GNYVHTHGMDVDKL

-650 NLASYKI
+650 NLGSYNI

-678 YGMADMKFGK
+678 YGMANMRMGK

-700 SSTYNS
+700 STEYNS
-706 WSGAIEDAEDGEL
+706 WAGAVEDAEDAEL
-719 SIDASLSEYFVAQ
+719 SLDESLSQFFTAQ
-732 KVTKE
+732 KVSKE

-742 PMVHLRYAVNDRAL
+742 PMFHVRYAVNNRMMVRA
-756 VRGAYTESIARADFA
+756 AYTETIARADFA

-791 ESAHSK
+791 ESAHSQ

-807 EGLGI
+807 SGLGI
-812 FSFGYFSKS
+812 FSFGYFSKA
-821 IDNYIYTSA
+821 IDNYIYTA
-830 LQDVSVRGSRVY
+830 VLQDATIRDGAKVY
-842 DEVVMPVNGDNAT
+842 DEVVMPVNGENAT

-880 FNYTSTDSEADYG
+880 FNYTSTTSEADYG
-893 DAREKSTFPGQ
+893 DMREKSTFPGQ
-904 AASTGN
+904 APATGN

-936 GGDKDEDIFYD
+936 GEDADEDIYYD
-947 PANRLDLSLSYN
+947 PANRLDFSMSYN
-959 LNSKLTLFADILNIT
+959 FNSKLTLFADILNIT

-991 EVYGST
+991 EVYGAT
-997 IKIGTNYRF
+997 MKIGTSYRF

>member
-1 MMGKL
+1 M
-6 GIFSNLHIKKL
+6 NIK
-17 SISIIYTNCVNTF
+17 SISIITF
-30 VGTYKKPKRSIMKY
+30 
-44 KPISIVI
+44 
-51 VLFSFLHFIYA
+51 LLSFTHFAYA
-62 ADVKGK
+62 GDVKGK
-68 VVDSG
+68 VTGSS

-91 ASSDRSGN
+91 TSSDRFGN
-99 YKISGVPEGD
+99 YEIGGVPEGD

-123 DSVSVGSDGVVLD
+123 DSVTVGSDDVMVN
-136 VSLNVD
+136 VSLDVD
-142 YVALEGVNV
+142 YVSMEGVNV
-151 TGLAQGQAKALSQQ
+151 TGLSQGQAKALSQQ
-165 RSAGNIKNVVS
+165 KSAGNIKNVVS

-225 GVKVPSPED
+225 GIKVPSPED

-259 DMDGDAIGG
+259 DMDADAIGG

-287 KVAGGHRPLYG
+287 KIAGGHRPLYG
-298 KNGSMG
+298 KSGSMG

-316 LGLIFSG
+316 LGLIVSG

-338 WNDEY
+338 WNDKY
-343 EFVTNEV
+343 ETVSNV
-350 DSEEDETYVVS
+350 IDSFDDLTYVVD
-361 ESDGLILNDM
+361 ETDGVIINDM
-371 QLKNYSSLTRE
+371 QLKNYSLSRE
-382 RVGIT
+382 RVGVT

-395 ENSKLSFNLISNTYT
+395 NNSKLYLNYISNTYT
-410 DVENR
+410 DNENR

-430 PGTGYSNVTS
+430 PGSGYSNVTS
-440 TSGTANL
+440 TAGTANL

-456 RSSISKINNFSLGG
+456 RSSISKINSFSLGG
-470 DHLIGKLGLDWAFTK
+470 DHALGKLGLDWAFTK

-491 RDPSLNA
+491 RDPSVNA
-498 EFVAKDVNMTYE
+498 EFVAKDVNMNYE
-510 FSDNN
+510 FTDNN

-520 SFTDEDGLAFDQHD
+520 SFTDEDGAAFDQHD
-534 LSNYELDAIELEGNY
+534 LSKYELDAIELEGNY

-567 IALNMSMPIS
+567 IAFNMSMPLSI
-577 FGGGN
+577 GGGY
-582 GNIKAGFKISQKEK
+582 GEVKLGAKLSKKDK

-610 DDDLVL
+610 DDDLIM
-616 QGFDMDIEGSDYMD
+616 QGFNMDIEGDEYMD
-630 GNYVHTHGMDVKAI
+630 GNYVHTNGLDVKKV

-650 NLASYKI
+650 NLASYEI

-688 INFIGGARVEQT
+688 INFIGGARMEKT

-706 WSGAIEDAEDGEL
+706 WAGAVEDAEDNEGT
-719 SIDASLSEYFVAQ
+719 IDESLAAYFTAQ

-737 YTDVL
+737 YTNVL
-742 PMVHLRYAVNDRAL
+742 PMAHVRYEVNDQAL
-756 VRGAYTESIARADFA
+756 VRAAYTETIARADFA
-771 SLVPFIATDGDDAE
+771 ALVPFIAADGDDAE

-791 ESAHSK
+791 ESANSQ
-797 NIDLMLEYYP
+797 NIDVMLEYYP
-807 EGLGI
+807 AGLGV

-821 IDNYIYTSA
+821 IDNYIYTST
-830 LQDVSVRGSRVY
+830 LQDVSIRGGSKVY
-842 DEVVMPVNGDNAT
+842 DEVSMPVNGENAT

-893 DAREKSTFPGQ
+893 DDREKSTFPGQ

-922 RFSQSIADQYIVEV
+922 RFSQSIADQYLVEV
-936 GGDKDEDIFYD
+936 GGDKDEDIYYD

-959 LNSKLTLFADILNIT
+959 LNSKITLFADMLNIT

>member
-1 MMGKL
+1 MNINLIKWMLVSILSSQFIFAG
-6 GIFSNLHIKKL
+6 GIS
-17 SISIIYTNCVNTF
+17 
-30 VGTYKKPKRSIMKY
+30 
-44 KPISIVI
+44 
-51 VLFSFLHFIYA
+51 
-62 ADVKGK
+62 GK
-68 VVDSG
+68 VSDAS
-73 SGDFLPGANVML
+73 SGDFLPGANVVL

-91 ASSDRSGN
+91 ASSDRFGEFN
-99 YKISGVPEGD
+99 ISNVPDGS
-109 YTLKVTYVGYADFS
+109 YTLTVTYVGYADYS
-123 DSVSVGSDGVVLD
+123 ESVTVGSDVVTKDITL
-136 VSLNVD
+136 SVD
-142 YVALEGVNV
+142 YVAMEAVNV

-184 DQNVADVLQRLPGVA
+184 DQNVADVLQRLPGIA

-214 AEASLNTTTIN
+214 AEATLNTTTIN

-298 KNGSMG
+298 KSGSMG
-304 AFTYGNQFMDGN
+304 AFTYGNQFMDGK
-316 LGLIFSG
+316 LGLLVSS
-323 SYEFNDMKTDNIELE
+323 SYEFNDMKTDNIEVE
-338 WNDEY
+338 WADEY
-343 EFVTNEV
+343 EYVTNVV
-350 DSEEDETYVVS
+350 DEEETEDPEEPIYVV
-361 ESDGLILNDM
+361 EEADGRIINDVA
-371 QLKNYSSLTRE
+371 LKNYALSRE
-382 RVGIT
+382 RIGIT
-387 TSLDYKLA
+387 SSLDYKLA
-395 ENSKLSFNLISNTYT
+395 NNSKLYANFITNTYT
-410 DVENR
+410 DIENR
-415 NRLRYRFDKSVDEET
+415 NRLRYRFDKSVDEEE
-430 PGTGYSNVTS
+430 PGSGYYDITS
-440 TSGTANL
+440 QGGTAKL
-447 ARIARELKS
+447 ARIYRELKS
-456 RSSISKINNFSLGG
+456 RSSISKINSFSLGG
-470 DHLIGKLGLDWAFTK
+470 DHALGNMKADWSFTQ

-491 RDPSLNA
+491 RDPSVNA
-498 EFVAKDVNMTYE
+498 EFVAKDIDMNYE
-510 FSDNN
+510 FSDVN
-515 HPQIT
+515 HPQVT
-520 SFTDEDGLAFDQHD
+520 SFTDEDGNVDQHD
-534 LSNYELDAIELEGNY
+534 LSSYELDAIELEGDY
-549 IPNKKSPN
+549 IPNAKSPN

-567 IALNMSMPIS
+567 IAFNLSMPLS
-577 FGGGN
+577 LGGAN
-582 GNIKAGFKISQKEK
+582 GEIKAGAKLSSKKK
-596 KSDKSGAE
+596 KSDRSGAE

-610 DDDLVL
+610 DDDLIM
-616 QGFDMDIEGSDYMD
+616 QGFDMDIEGDKYMD
-630 GNYVHTHGMDVKAI
+630 GNYVHTHGIDVDKI

-650 NLASYKI
+650 NLGSYNI

-678 YGMADMKFGK
+678 YGMANMRMGK

-700 SSTYNS
+700 STEYNS
-706 WSGAIEDAEDGEL
+706 WAGAVEDAEDAEL
-719 SIDASLSEYFVAQ
+719 SLDESLSQFFTAQ
-732 KVTKE
+732 KVSKE

-742 PMVHLRYAVNDRAL
+742 PMVHVRYSVNEKTMVRA
-756 VRGAYTESIARADFA
+756 AYTESIARADFA

-807 EGLGI
+807 KGLGI
-812 FSFGYFSKS
+812 FSFGYFSKA
-821 IDNYIYTSA
+821 IDNYIYTSVMEDA
-830 LQDVSVRGSRVY
+830 TIRDGAKVY

-880 FNYTSTDSEADYG
+880 FNYTSTSSEADYG
-893 DAREKSTFPGQ
+893 DMREKSTFPGQ
-904 AASTGN
+904 APATGN
-910 LSFAYETSKLTA
+910 LSFAYETNKLTA

-936 GGDKDEDIFYD
+936 GEDADEDIYYD
-947 PANRLDLSLSYN
+947 PANRLDFSMSYN
-959 LNSKLTLFADILNIT
+959 INSKLTLFADILNIT

-991 EVYGST
+991 EVYGAT
-997 IKIGTNYRF
+997 MKVGTSYRF

>member
-1 MMGKL
+1 MKNKL
-6 GIFSNLHIKKL
+6 ISTITVIL
-17 SISIIYTNCVNTF
+17 SLAHFLYAGDISC
-30 VGTYKKPKRSIMKY
+30 
-44 KPISIVI
+44 
-51 VLFSFLHFIYA
+51 
-62 ADVKGK
+62 K
-68 VVDSG
+68 VSG
-73 SGDFLPGANVML
+73 SSSGDFLPGANVML

-91 ASSDRSGN
+91 TSSDRFGN
-99 YKISGVPEGD
+99 FKIDGVPEGD
-109 YTLKVTYVGYADFS
+109 YTLKVTYVGYGDFS
-123 DSVSVGSDGVVLD
+123 PAVTVGAEGVSVD
-136 VSLNVD
+136 VSLDVD
-142 YVALEGVNV
+142 YVSMEGVNV

-184 DQNVADVLQRLPGVA
+184 DQNVADVLQRLPGIA

-298 KNGSMG
+298 KSGSMG

-316 LGLIFSG
+316 LGLIVSG
-323 SYEFNDMKTDNIELE
+323 SYEFNDMKTDNIEIE
-338 WNDEY
+338 WADEY
-343 EFVTNEV
+343 EYVTDVV
-350 DSEEDETYVVS
+350 DSEEDETYVV
-361 ESDGLILNDM
+361 EEADGRIINDIA
-371 QLKNYSSLTRE
+371 LKNYALSRE
-382 RVGIT
+382 RIGIT
-387 TSLDYKLA
+387 SSLDYKLS
-395 ENSKLSFNLISNTYT
+395 NDSKLYANFISNTYT
-410 DVENR
+410 DIEDR
-415 NRLRYRFDKSVDEET
+415 NRLRYRFDKSVDEEE
-430 PGTGYSNVTS
+430 PGSGYYDITS
-440 TSGTANL
+440 QGGTAKL
-447 ARIARELKS
+447 ARIYRELKS

-470 DHLIGKLGLDWAFTK
+470 DHTLGSMKADWSFTK

-491 RDPSLNA
+491 RDPSVNA
-498 EFVAKDVNMTYE
+498 EFVIKDVNMNYE
-510 FSDNN
+510 FSDVN

-520 SFTDEDGLAFDQHD
+520 SFTDEEGSIDHHD
-534 LSNYELDAIELEGNY
+534 LSAYELDAIELEGNY
-549 IPNKKSPN
+549 IPNAKSPN

-567 IALNMSMPIS
+567 IAFNLSMPLS
-577 FGGGN
+577 LGGGN
-582 GNIKAGFKISQKEK
+582 GEIKVGAKLSSKEK

-610 DDDLVL
+610 DDDLIM
-616 QGFDMDIEGSDYMD
+616 QGFRMDIEGADYME
-630 GNYVHTHGMDVKAI
+630 GNYVHTHGIDVKKI

-650 NLASYKI
+650 NIGSYAI

-688 INFIGGARVEQT
+688 VNFIGGARMEKT

-706 WSGAIEDAEDGEL
+706 WEGAVEDAEDGEL
-719 SIDASLSEYFVAQ
+719 SIDESLAAYFTAQ

-737 YTDVL
+737 YTDIL
-742 PMVHLRYAVNDRAL
+742 PMVHVRYEANDRAL
-756 VRGAYTESIARADFA
+756 VRAAYTESIARADFA

-797 NIDLMLEYYP
+797 NIDLMVEYYP
-807 EGLGI
+807 AGLGI

-821 IDNYIYTSA
+821 IDNYIYTSV
-830 LQDVSVRGSRVY
+830 L
-842 DEVVMPVNGDNAT
+842 E
-855 LSGWE
+855 
-860 MNFVKNLD
+860 
-868 FLPGPLSNLSLY
+868 LSL
-880 FNYTSTDSEADYG
+880 
-893 DAREKSTFPGQ
+893 
-904 AASTGN
+904 
-910 LSFAYETSKLTA
+910 
-922 RFSQSIADQYIVEV
+922 IHI
-936 GGDKDEDIFYD
+936 
-947 PANRLDLSLSYN
+947 
-959 LNSKLTLFADILNIT
+959 
-974 NVPHVYFMGDAS
+974 
-986 KPVEK
+986 
-991 EVYGST
+991 
-997 IKIGTNYRF
+997 

>member
-1 MMGKL
+1 M
-6 GIFSNLHIKKL
+6 NIK
-17 SISIIYTNCVNTF
+17 SISIITF
-30 VGTYKKPKRSIMKY
+30 
-44 KPISIVI
+44 
-51 VLFSFLHFIYA
+51 LLSFTHLAYA
-62 ADVKGK
+62 GDVSGK
-68 VVDSG
+68 VTGSS

-91 ASSDRSGN
+91 TSSDRFGN
-99 YKISGVPEGD
+99 YKIGGVPEGD

-123 DSVSVGSDGVVLD
+123 DSVTVGSDDVMVD
-136 VSLNVD
+136 VSLDVD
-142 YVALEGVNV
+142 YVSMEGVNV
-151 TGLAQGQAKALSQQ
+151 TGLSQGQAKALSQQ
-165 RSAGNIKNVVS
+165 KSAGNIKNVVS

-259 DMDGDAIGG
+259 DMDADAIGG

-298 KNGSMG
+298 KSGSMG

-316 LGLIFSG
+316 LGLIVSG

-338 WNDEY
+338 WNDKY
-343 EFVTNEV
+343 ETVSDVV
-350 DSEEDETYVVS
+350 DSEEDETYVVD
-361 ESDGLILNDM
+361 ETDGVIINDM
-371 QLKNYSSLTRE
+371 QLKNYSLSRE
-382 RVGIT
+382 RVGVT

-395 ENSKLSFNLISNTYT
+395 NDSKLYLNFISNTYT
-410 DVENR
+410 DNENR

-430 PGTGYSNVTS
+430 PGSGYSNVTS
-440 TSGTANL
+440 TAGTANL

-456 RSSISKINNFSLGG
+456 RSSISKINSFSLGG
-470 DHLIGKLGLDWAFTK
+470 DHALGKLGLDWAFTK

-491 RDPSLNA
+491 RDPSVNA
-498 EFVAKDVNMTYE
+498 EFIVKDINMAYE
-510 FSDNN
+510 FTDNN

-520 SFTDEDGLAFDQHD
+520 SFTDEDGAAFDQHD
-534 LSNYELDAIELEGNY
+534 LSKYELDAIELEGNY

-557 GNLVSGDDQV
+557 GNLVSGEDQV
-567 IALNMSMPIS
+567 IAFNMSMPLSI
-577 FGGGN
+577 GGGN
-582 GNIKAGFKISQKEK
+582 GEVKLGAKLSRKDK

-610 DDDLVL
+610 DDDLIM
-616 QGFDMDIEGSDYMD
+616 QGFNMDIEGEDYMD
-630 GNYVHTHGMDVKAI
+630 GNYVHTNGLDVKKI
-644 RDHMSA
+644 RDHMSKY
-650 NLASYKI
+650 LGSYAI

-665 LETWDATEDITAF
+665 LETWDAIEDIAAF

-688 INFIGGARVEQT
+688 VNFIGGVRMEST

-706 WSGAIEDAEDGEL
+706 WAGAVEDAEDNEGTIQE
-719 SIDASLSEYFVAQ
+719 SLAAYFTAQ

-737 YTDVL
+737 YTNVL
-742 PMVHLRYAVNDRAL
+742 PMAHVRYEVNDQAL
-756 VRGAYTESIARADFA
+756 VRAAYTETIARADFA
-771 SLVPFIATDGDDAE
+771 ALVPFIATDGDDAE

-791 ESAHSK
+791 ESAHSQ
-797 NIDLMLEYYP
+797 NIDIMLEYYP
-807 EGLGI
+807 AGLGV

-821 IDNYIYTSA
+821 IDNYIYTST
-830 LQDVSVRGSRVY
+830 LQDVSIRGGSKVY
-842 DEVVMPVNGDNAT
+842 DEVSMPVNGENAT

-893 DAREKSTFPGQ
+893 GNREKSTFPGQ
-904 AASTGN
+904 APSTGN

-922 RFSQSIADQYIVEV
+922 RFSQSIADQYLVEV
-936 GGDKDEDIFYD
+936 GGDKDEDIYYD

-959 LNSKLTLFADILNIT
+959 LNNKITLFADMLNIT

>member
-1 MMGKL
+1 M
-6 GIFSNLHIKKL
+6 NIK
-17 SISIIYTNCVNTF
+17 SISIITF
-30 VGTYKKPKRSIMKY
+30 
-44 KPISIVI
+44 
-51 VLFSFLHFIYA
+51 LLSFTHLAYA
-62 ADVKGK
+62 GNVSGK
-68 VVDSG
+68 VTGSS

-91 ASSDRSGN
+91 TSSDRFGN
-99 YKISGVPEGD
+99 YKIGGVPEGD

-123 DSVSVGSDGVVLD
+123 DSVTVGSDDVMVD
-136 VSLNVD
+136 VSLDVD
-142 YVALEGVNV
+142 YVSMEGVNV

-165 RSAGNIKNVVS
+165 KSAGNIKNVVS

-259 DMDGDAIGG
+259 DMDADAIGG

-287 KVAGGHRPLYG
+287 KIAGGHRPLYG
-298 KNGSMG
+298 KSGSMG

-316 LGLIFSG
+316 LGLIVSG

-338 WNDEY
+338 WNDKY
-343 EFVTNEV
+343 ETVSDVV
-350 DSEEDETYVVS
+350 DSEEDETYVVD
-361 ESDGLILNDM
+361 ETDGVIINDM
-371 QLKNYSSLTRE
+371 QLKNYSLSRE
-382 RVGIT
+382 RVGVT

-395 ENSKLSFNLISNTYT
+395 NNSKLYLNYISNTYT
-410 DVENR
+410 DNENR

-430 PGTGYSNVTS
+430 PGSGYSNVTS
-440 TSGTANL
+440 TAGTANL

-456 RSSISKINNFSLGG
+456 RSSISKINSFSLGG
-470 DHLIGKLGLDWAFTK
+470 DHALGKLGLDWAFTK

-491 RDPSLNA
+491 RDPSVNA
-498 EFVAKDVNMTYE
+498 EFVVKDINMNYE

-520 SFTDEDGLAFDQHD
+520 SFTDEDGAAFDQHD
-534 LSNYELDAIELEGNY
+534 LSKYELDAIELEGNY

-567 IALNMSMPIS
+567 IAFNMSMPLSI
-577 FGGGN
+577 GGGY
-582 GNIKAGFKISQKEK
+582 GEVKLGAKLSKKDK

-604 VWEWDG
+604 VWEWGG
-610 DDDLVL
+610 DDDLIM
-616 QGFDMDIEGSDYMD
+616 QGFNMDIEGDEYMD
-630 GNYVHTHGMDVKAI
+630 GNYVHTNGLDVKKV
-644 RDHMSA
+644 RDHMSEY
-650 NLASYKI
+650 LESYEI

-678 YGMADMKFGK
+678 YGMADMKFGN
-688 INFIGGARVEQT
+688 INFIGGARMEKT

-706 WSGAIEDAEDGEL
+706 WAGAVEDAEDNEGTIEE
-719 SIDASLSEYFVAQ
+719 SLFLYFTAQ

-737 YTDVL
+737 YTNVL
-742 PMVHLRYAVNDRAL
+742 PMAHVRYAVNDQTL
-756 VRGAYTESIARADFA
+756 VRAAYTESIARADFA
-771 SLVPFIATDGDDAE
+771 ALVPFIATDGDDAE

-791 ESAHSK
+791 ESAHSQ

-807 EGLGI
+807 AGLGV

-821 IDNYIYTSA
+821 IDNYIYTST
-830 LQDVSVRGSRVY
+830 LQDVSIRGGSKVY
-842 DEVVMPVNGDNAT
+842 DEVSMPVNGNNAT

-868 FLPGPLSNLSLY
+868 FLPGPLSAMSLY

-893 DAREKSTFPGQ
+893 DSREKSTFPGQ

-910 LSFAYETSKLTA
+910 LSLAYETSKLTA
-922 RFSQSIADQYIVEV
+922 RFSQSIADQYLVEV
-936 GGDKDEDIFYD
+936 GGDKDEDIYYD

-959 LNSKLTLFADILNIT
+959 LNNKITLFADILNIT

>member
-1 MMGKL
+1 MNINLIKWMLVSILSSQFIFAG
-6 GIFSNLHIKKL
+6 GIS
-17 SISIIYTNCVNTF
+17 
-30 VGTYKKPKRSIMKY
+30 
-44 KPISIVI
+44 
-51 VLFSFLHFIYA
+51 
-62 ADVKGK
+62 GK
-68 VVDSG
+68 VSDAS
-73 SGDFLPGANVML
+73 SGDFLPGANVVL

-91 ASSDRSGN
+91 ASSDRFGEFN
-99 YKISGVPEGD
+99 ISNVPDGS
-109 YTLKVTYVGYADFS
+109 YTLTVTYVGYADYS
-123 DSVSVGSDGVVLD
+123 ESVTVGSDVVTKDITL
-136 VSLNVD
+136 SVD
-142 YVALEGVNV
+142 YVAMEAVNV

-184 DQNVADVLQRLPGVA
+184 DQNVADVLQRLPGIA

-214 AEASLNTTTIN
+214 AEATLNTTTIN

-298 KNGSMG
+298 KSGSMG
-304 AFTYGNQFMDGN
+304 AFTYGNQFMDGK
-316 LGLIFSG
+316 LGLLVSS
-323 SYEFNDMKTDNIELE
+323 SYEFNDMKTDNIEVE
-338 WNDEY
+338 WADEY
-343 EFVTNEV
+343 EYVTNVV
-350 DSEEDETYVVS
+350 DEEETEDPEEPIYVV
-361 ESDGLILNDM
+361 EEADGRIINDVA
-371 QLKNYSSLTRE
+371 LKNYALSRE
-382 RVGIT
+382 RIGIT
-387 TSLDYKLA
+387 SSLDYKLA
-395 ENSKLSFNLISNTYT
+395 NNSKLYANFITNTYT
-410 DVENR
+410 DIENR
-415 NRLRYRFDKSVDEET
+415 NRLRYRFDKSVDEEE
-430 PGTGYSNVTS
+430 PGSGYYDITS
-440 TSGTANL
+440 QGGTAKL
-447 ARIARELKS
+447 ARIYRELKS
-456 RSSISKINNFSLGG
+456 RSSISKINSFSLGG
-470 DHLIGKLGLDWAFTK
+470 DHALGNMKADWSFTQ

-491 RDPSLNA
+491 RDPSVNA
-498 EFVAKDVNMTYE
+498 EFVAKDIDMNYE
-510 FSDNN
+510 FSDVN

-520 SFTDEDGLAFDQHD
+520 SFTDEDGNVDQHD
-534 LSNYELDAIELEGNY
+534 LSSYELDAIELEGDY
-549 IPNKKSPN
+549 IPNAKSPN

-567 IALNMSMPIS
+567 IAFNLSMPLS
-577 FGGGN
+577 LCGAN
-582 GNIKAGFKISQKEK
+582 GEIKAGAKLSSKKK
-596 KSDKSGAE
+596 KSDRSGAE

-610 DDDLVL
+610 DDDLIM
-616 QGFDMDIEGSDYMD
+616 QGFDMDIEGDKYMD
-630 GNYVHTHGMDVKAI
+630 GNYVHTHGIDVDKI

-650 NLASYKI
+650 NLGSYNI

-678 YGMADMKFGK
+678 YGMANMRMGK

-700 SSTYNS
+700 STEYNS
-706 WSGAIEDAEDGEL
+706 WAGAVEDAEDAEL
-719 SIDASLSEYFVAQ
+719 SLDESLSQFFTAQ
-732 KVTKE
+732 KVSKE

-742 PMVHLRYAVNDRAL
+742 PMFHVRYAVNNRTMVRA
-756 VRGAYTESIARADFA
+756 AYTETIARADFA

-791 ESAHSK
+791 ESAHSR

-807 EGLGI
+807 SGLGI
-812 FSFGYFSKS
+812 FSFGYFSKA
-821 IDNYIYTSA
+821 IDNYIYTA
-830 LQDVSVRGSRVY
+830 VLQDATIRDGAKVY

-880 FNYTSTDSEADYG
+880 FNYTSTTSEADYG
-893 DAREKSTFPGQ
+893 DMREKSTFPGQ
-904 AASTGN
+904 APATGN

-936 GGDKDEDIFYD
+936 GEDADEDIYYD
-947 PANRLDLSLSYN
+947 PANRLDFSMSYN
-959 LNSKLTLFADILNIT
+959 INSKLTLFADILNIT

-991 EVYGST
+991 EVYGAT
-997 IKIGTNYRF
+997 MKVGTSYRF

>member
-1 MMGKL
+1 MNINLIKWMLVSILSSQFIFAG
-6 GIFSNLHIKKL
+6 GIS
-17 SISIIYTNCVNTF
+17 
-30 VGTYKKPKRSIMKY
+30 
-44 KPISIVI
+44 
-51 VLFSFLHFIYA
+51 
-62 ADVKGK
+62 GK
-68 VVDSG
+68 VSDAS
-73 SGDFLPGANVML
+73 SGDFLPGANVVL

-91 ASSDRSGN
+91 ASSDRFGEFN
-99 YKISGVPEGD
+99 ISNVPDGS
-109 YTLKVTYVGYADFS
+109 YTLTVTYVGYADYS
-123 DSVSVGSDGVVLD
+123 ESVIVGSDVVTKDITL
-136 VSLNVD
+136 SVD
-142 YVALEGVNV
+142 YVAMEAVNV

-184 DQNVADVLQRLPGVA
+184 DQNVADVLQRLPGIA

-214 AEASLNTTTIN
+214 AEATLNTTTIN

-298 KNGSMG
+298 KSGSMG
-304 AFTYGNQFMDGN
+304 AFTYGNQFMDGK
-316 LGLIFSG
+316 LGLLVSS
-323 SYEFNDMKTDNIELE
+323 SYEFNDMKTDNIEVE
-338 WNDEY
+338 WADEY
-343 EFVTNEV
+343 EYVTNVV
-350 DSEEDETYVVS
+350 DEEETEDPEEPIYVV
-361 ESDGLILNDM
+361 EEADGRIINDVA
-371 QLKNYSSLTRE
+371 LKNYALSRE
-382 RVGIT
+382 RIGIT
-387 TSLDYKLA
+387 SSLDYKLA
-395 ENSKLSFNLISNTYT
+395 NNSKLYANFITNTYT
-410 DVENR
+410 DIENR
-415 NRLRYRFDKSVDEET
+415 NRLRYRFDKSVDEEE
-430 PGTGYSNVTS
+430 PGSGYYDITS
-440 TSGTANL
+440 QGGTAKL
-447 ARIARELKS
+447 ARIYRELKS
-456 RSSISKINNFSLGG
+456 RSSISKINSFSLGG
-470 DHLIGKLGLDWAFTK
+470 DHALGNMKADWSFTQ

-491 RDPSLNA
+491 RDPSVNA
-498 EFVAKDVNMTYE
+498 EFVAKDIDMNYE
-510 FSDNN
+510 FSDVN

-520 SFTDEDGLAFDQHD
+520 SFTDEDGNVDQHD
-534 LSNYELDAIELEGNY
+534 LSSYELDAIELEGDY
-549 IPNKKSPN
+549 IPNAKSPN

-567 IALNMSMPIS
+567 IAFNLSMPLS
-577 FGGGN
+577 LGGAN
-582 GNIKAGFKISQKEK
+582 GEIKAGAKLSSKKK
-596 KSDKSGAE
+596 KSDRSGAE

-610 DDDLVL
+610 DDDLIM
-616 QGFDMDIEGSDYMD
+616 QGFDMDIEGDKYMD
-630 GNYVHTHGMDVKAI
+630 GNYVHTHGIDVDKI

-650 NLASYKI
+650 NLGSYNI

-678 YGMADMKFGK
+678 YGMANMRMGK

-700 SSTYNS
+700 STEYNS
-706 WSGAIEDAEDGEL
+706 WAGAVEDAEDAEL
-719 SIDASLSEYFVAQ
+719 SLDESLSQFFTAQ
-732 KVTKE
+732 KVSKE

-742 PMVHLRYAVNDRAL
+742 PMVHVRYSVNEKTMVRA
-756 VRGAYTESIARADFA
+756 AYTESIARADFA

-807 EGLGI
+807 KGLGI
-812 FSFGYFSKS
+812 FSFGYFSKA
-821 IDNYIYTSA
+821 IDNYIYTSVMEDA
-830 LQDVSVRGSRVY
+830 TIRDGAKVY

-880 FNYTSTDSEADYG
+880 FNYTSTSSEADYG
-893 DAREKSTFPGQ
+893 DMREKSTFPGQ
-904 AASTGN
+904 APATGN
-910 LSFAYETSKLTA
+910 LSFAYETNKLTA

-936 GGDKDEDIFYD
+936 GEDADEDIYYD
-947 PANRLDLSLSYN
+947 PANRLDFSMSYN
-959 LNSKLTLFADILNIT
+959 INSKLTLFADILNIT

-991 EVYGST
+991 EVYGAT
-997 IKIGTNYRF
+997 MKVGTSYRF

>member
-1 MMGKL
+1 M
-6 GIFSNLHIKKL
+6 NIK
-17 SISIIYTNCVNTF
+17 SISIITF
-30 VGTYKKPKRSIMKY
+30 
-44 KPISIVI
+44 
-51 VLFSFLHFIYA
+51 LLSFTHLAYA
-62 ADVKGK
+62 GDVSGK
-68 VVDSG
+68 VTGSS

-91 ASSDRSGN
+91 TSSDRFGN
-99 YKISGVPEGD
+99 YKIGGVPEGD

-123 DSVSVGSDGVVLD
+123 DSVTVGSDDVMVD
-136 VSLNVD
+136 VSLDVD
-142 YVALEGVNV
+142 YVSMEGVNV

-165 RSAGNIKNVVS
+165 KSAGNIKNVVS

-259 DMDGDAIGG
+259 DMDADAIGG

-298 KNGSMG
+298 KSGSMG

-316 LGLIFSG
+316 LGLIVSG

-338 WNDEY
+338 WNDKY
-343 EFVTNEV
+343 ETVSDVV
-350 DSEEDETYVVS
+350 DSEEDETYVVD
-361 ESDGLILNDM
+361 ETDGVIINDM
-371 QLKNYSSLTRE
+371 QLKNYSLSRE
-382 RVGIT
+382 RVGVT

-395 ENSKLSFNLISNTYT
+395 NDSKLYLNFISNTYT
-410 DVENR
+410 DNENR

-430 PGTGYSNVTS
+430 PGSGYSNVTS
-440 TSGTANL
+440 TAGTANL

-456 RSSISKINNFSLGG
+456 RSSISKINSFSLGG
-470 DHLIGKLGLDWAFTK
+470 DHALGKLGLDWAFTK

-491 RDPSLNA
+491 RDPSVNA
-498 EFVAKDVNMTYE
+498 EFIVKDINMAYE
-510 FSDNN
+510 FTDNN

-520 SFTDEDGLAFDQHD
+520 SFTDEDGAAFDQHD
-534 LSNYELDAIELEGNY
+534 LSKYELDAIELEGNY

-557 GNLVSGDDQV
+557 GNLVSGEDQV
-567 IALNMSMPIS
+567 IAFNMSMPLSI
-577 FGGGN
+577 GGGN
-582 GNIKAGFKISQKEK
+582 GEVKLGAKLSRKDK

-610 DDDLVL
+610 DDDLIM
-616 QGFDMDIEGSDYMD
+616 QGFNMDIEGEDYMD
-630 GNYVHTHGMDVKAI
+630 GNYVHTNGLDVKKI
-644 RDHMSA
+644 RDHMSKY
-650 NLASYKI
+650 LGSYAI

-665 LETWDATEDITAF
+665 LETWDAIEDIAAF
-678 YGMADMKFGK
+678 YGMADMRFGK
-688 INFIGGARVEQT
+688 VNFIGGARMEKT

-706 WSGAIEDAEDGEL
+706 WAGAVEDAEDNEGT
-719 SIDASLSEYFVAQ
+719 IDESLAAYFTAQ

-737 YTDVL
+737 YTNVL
-742 PMVHLRYAVNDRAL
+742 PMAHVRYEVNDQAL
-756 VRGAYTESIARADFA
+756 VRAAYTETIARADFA
-771 SLVPFIATDGDDAE
+771 ALVPFIATDGDDAE

-791 ESAHSK
+791 ESAHSQ
-797 NIDLMLEYYP
+797 NIDIMLEYYP
-807 EGLGI
+807 AGLGV

-821 IDNYIYTSA
+821 IDNYIYTST
-830 LQDVSVRGSRVY
+830 LQDVSIRGGFKVY
-842 DEVVMPVNGDNAT
+842 DEVSMPVNGENAT

-893 DAREKSTFPGQ
+893 GNREKSTFPGQ
-904 AASTGN
+904 APSTGN

-922 RFSQSIADQYIVEV
+922 RFSQSIADQYLVEV
-936 GGDKDEDIFYD
+936 GGDKDEDIYYD

-959 LNSKLTLFADILNIT
+959 LNNKITLFADMLNIT

>member
-1 MMGKL
+1 MN
-6 GIFSNLHIKKL
+6 INLIKWTL
-17 SISIIYTNCVNTF
+17 ISI
-30 VGTYKKPKRSIMKY
+30 
-44 KPISIVI
+44 
-51 VLFSFLHFIYA
+51 LSFQFILA
-62 ADVKGK
+62 GGINGK
-68 VVDSG
+68 VTDAG
-73 SGDFLPGANVML
+73 SGDFLPGANVVL

-91 ASSDRSGN
+91 ASSDRYGEFTISNVPDGN
-99 YKISGVPEGD
+99 Y
-109 YTLKVTYVGYADFS
+109 TLTVTYVGYADYS
-123 DSVSVGSDGVVLD
+123 DSVTVGSDVVSRDIAL
-136 VSLNVD
+136 SVD
-142 YVALEGVNV
+142 YVAMEAVNV

-184 DQNVADVLQRLPGVA
+184 DQNVADVLQRLPGIA

-298 KNGSMG
+298 KSGSMG
-304 AFTYGNQFMDGN
+304 AFTYGNQFMDGK
-316 LGLIFSG
+316 LGLIVSS

-343 EFVTNEV
+343 EFVSDVV
-350 DSEEDETYVVS
+350 DSEEDETYVVD
-361 ESDGLILNDM
+361 EADGTIINDM
-371 QLKNYSSLTRE
+371 QLKNYALSRE
-382 RVGIT
+382 RIGIT
-387 TSLDYKLA
+387 TGLDYKLA
-395 ENSKLSFNLISNTYT
+395 ENSKLYLNLITNTYT
-410 DVENR
+410 DKENR

-430 PGTGYSNVTS
+430 PGSGYTNVTS
-440 TSGTANL
+440 NSGTANL
-447 ARIARELKS
+447 ARITRELKS
-456 RSSISKINNFSLGG
+456 RSSISKINSFSLGG
-470 DHLIGKLGLDWAFTK
+470 DHALGNIKADWAFTQ

-498 EFVAKDVNMTYE
+498 EFEAKDINMNYE

-520 SFTDEDGLAFDQHD
+520 SFTDDEGSAFDQHD
-534 LSNYELDAIELEGNY
+534 LSAYELDAIELEGNY
-549 IPNKKSPN
+549 IPNAKSPN

-567 IALNMSMPIS
+567 IAFNLAMPLS
-577 FGGGN
+577 LGGAN
-582 GNIKAGFKISQKEK
+582 GEIKAGAKLSSKKK
-596 KSDKSGAE
+596 KSDVSGAE

-610 DDDLVL
+610 DDDLIM
-616 QGFDMDIEGSDYMD
+616 QGFDMDIEGDEYMD
-630 GNYVHTHGMDVKAI
+630 GNYVHTHGMDVDKL

-650 NLASYKI
+650 NLGSYNI

-678 YGMADMKFGK
+678 YGMANMRMGK

-700 SSTYNS
+700 STEYNS
-706 WSGAIEDAEDGEL
+706 WAGAVEDAEDAEL
-719 SIDASLSEYFVAQ
+719 SLDESLSQFFTAQ
-732 KVTKE
+732 KVSKE

-742 PMVHLRYAVNDRAL
+742 PMFHVRYAVNNRMMVRA
-756 VRGAYTESIARADFA
+756 AYTETIARADFA

-791 ESAHSK
+791 ESAHSQ

-807 EGLGI
+807 SGLGI
-812 FSFGYFSKS
+812 FSFGYFSKA
-821 IDNYIYTSA
+821 IDNYIYTA
-830 LQDVSVRGSRVY
+830 VLQDATIRDGAKVY
-842 DEVVMPVNGDNAT
+842 DEVVMPVNGENAT

-880 FNYTSTDSEADYG
+880 FNYTSTTSEADYG
-893 DAREKSTFPGQ
+893 DMREKSTFPGQ
-904 AASTGN
+904 APATGN

-936 GGDKDEDIFYD
+936 GEDADEDIYYD
-947 PANRLDLSLSYN
+947 PANRLDFSMSYN
-959 LNSKLTLFADILNIT
+959 INSKLTLFADILNIT

-991 EVYGST
+991 EVYGAT
-997 IKIGTNYRF
+997 MKIGTSYRF

>member
-1 MMGKL
+1 MNINLIKWMLVSILSSQFIFAG
-6 GIFSNLHIKKL
+6 GIS
-17 SISIIYTNCVNTF
+17 
-30 VGTYKKPKRSIMKY
+30 
-44 KPISIVI
+44 
-51 VLFSFLHFIYA
+51 
-62 ADVKGK
+62 GK
-68 VVDSG
+68 VSDAS
-73 SGDFLPGANVML
+73 SGDFLPGANVVL

-91 ASSDRSGN
+91 ASSDRFGEFN
-99 YKISGVPEGD
+99 ISNVPDGS
-109 YTLKVTYVGYADFS
+109 YTLTVTYVGYADYS
-123 DSVSVGSDGVVLD
+123 ESVTVGSDVVTKDITL
-136 VSLNVD
+136 SVD
-142 YVALEGVNV
+142 YVAMEAVNV

-184 DQNVADVLQRLPGVA
+184 DQNVADVLQRLPGIA

-214 AEASLNTTTIN
+214 AEATLNTTTIN

-298 KNGSMG
+298 KSGSMG
-304 AFTYGNQFMDGN
+304 AFTYGNQFMDGK
-316 LGLIFSG
+316 LGLLVSS
-323 SYEFNDMKTDNIELE
+323 SYEFNDMKTDNIEVE
-338 WNDEY
+338 WADEY
-343 EFVTNEV
+343 EYVTNVV
-350 DSEEDETYVVS
+350 DEEETEDPEEPIYVV
-361 ESDGLILNDM
+361 EEADGRIINDVA
-371 QLKNYSSLTRE
+371 LKNYALSRE
-382 RVGIT
+382 RIGIT
-387 TSLDYKLA
+387 SSLDYKLA
-395 ENSKLSFNLISNTYT
+395 NNSKLYANFITNTYT
-410 DVENR
+410 DIENR
-415 NRLRYRFDKSVDEET
+415 NRLRYRFDKSVDEEE
-430 PGTGYSNVTS
+430 PGSGYYDITS
-440 TSGTANL
+440 QGGTAKL
-447 ARIARELKS
+447 ARIYRELKS
-456 RSSISKINNFSLGG
+456 RSSISKINSFSLGG
-470 DHLIGKLGLDWAFTK
+470 DHALGNMKADWSFTQ

-491 RDPSLNA
+491 RDPSVNA
-498 EFVAKDVNMTYE
+498 EFVAKDIDMNYE
-510 FSDNN
+510 FSDVN

-520 SFTDEDGLAFDQHD
+520 SFTDEDGNVDQHD
-534 LSNYELDAIELEGNY
+534 LSSYELDAIELEGDY
-549 IPNKKSPN
+549 IPNAKSPN

-567 IALNMSMPIS
+567 IAFNLSMPLS
-577 FGGGN
+577 LGGAN
-582 GNIKAGFKISQKEK
+582 GEIKAGAKLSSKKK
-596 KSDKSGAE
+596 KSDRSGAE

-610 DDDLVL
+610 DDDLIM
-616 QGFDMDIEGSDYMD
+616 QGFDMDIEGDKYMD
-630 GNYVHTHGMDVKAI
+630 GNYVHTHGIDVDKI

-650 NLASYKI
+650 NLGSYNI

-678 YGMADMKFGK
+678 YGMANMRMGK

-700 SSTYNS
+700 STEYNS
-706 WSGAIEDAEDGEL
+706 WAGAVEDAEDAEL
-719 SIDASLSEYFVAQ
+719 SLDESLSQFFTAQ
-732 KVTKE
+732 KVSKE

-742 PMVHLRYAVNDRAL
+742 PMVHVRYSVNEKTMVRA
-756 VRGAYTESIARADFA
+756 AYTESIARADFA

-807 EGLGI
+807 KGLGI
-812 FSFGYFSKS
+812 FSFGYFSKA
-821 IDNYIYTSA
+821 IDNYIYTSVMEDA
-830 LQDVSVRGSRVY
+830 TIRDGAKVY

-880 FNYTSTDSEADYG
+880 FNYTSTSSEADYG
-893 DAREKSTFPGQ
+893 DIREKSPFPGQ
-904 AASTGN
+904 APATGN
-910 LSFAYETSKLTA
+910 LSFAYETNKLTA

-936 GGDKDEDIFYD
+936 GEDADEDIYYD
-947 PANRLDLSLSYN
+947 PANRLDFSMSYN
-959 LNSKLTLFADILNIT
+959 INSKLTLFADILNIT

-991 EVYGST
+991 EVYGAT
-997 IKIGTNYRF
+997 MKIGTSYRF

>member
-1 MMGKL
+1 M
-6 GIFSNLHIKKL
+6 NIK
-17 SISIIYTNCVNTF
+17 SISIITF
-30 VGTYKKPKRSIMKY
+30 
-44 KPISIVI
+44 
-51 VLFSFLHFIYA
+51 LLSFTHLAYA
-62 ADVKGK
+62 GDVSGK
-68 VVDSG
+68 VTGSS

-91 ASSDRSGN
+91 TSSDRFGN
-99 YKISGVPEGD
+99 YKIGGVPEGD

-123 DSVSVGSDGVVLD
+123 DSVTVGSDDVMVD
-136 VSLNVD
+136 VSLDVD
-142 YVALEGVNV
+142 YVSMEGVNV
-151 TGLAQGQAKALSQQ
+151 TGLSQGQAKALSQQ
-165 RSAGNIKNVVS
+165 KSAGNIKNVVS

-259 DMDGDAIGG
+259 DMDADAIGG

-298 KNGSMG
+298 KSGSMG

-316 LGLIFSG
+316 LGLIVSG

-338 WNDEY
+338 WNDKY
-343 EFVTNEV
+343 ETVSDVV
-350 DSEEDETYVVS
+350 DSEEDETYVVD
-361 ESDGLILNDM
+361 ETDGVIINDM
-371 QLKNYSSLTRE
+371 QLKNYSLSRE
-382 RVGIT
+382 RVGVT

-395 ENSKLSFNLISNTYT
+395 NDSKLYLNFISNTYT
-410 DVENR
+410 DNENR

-430 PGTGYSNVTS
+430 PGSGYSNVTS
-440 TSGTANL
+440 TAGTANL

-456 RSSISKINNFSLGG
+456 RSSISKINSFSLGG
-470 DHLIGKLGLDWAFTK
+470 DHALGKLGLDWAFTK

-491 RDPSLNA
+491 RDPSVNA
-498 EFVAKDVNMTYE
+498 EFIVKDINMAYE
-510 FSDNN
+510 FTDNN

-520 SFTDEDGLAFDQHD
+520 SFTDEDGAAFDQHD
-534 LSNYELDAIELEGNY
+534 LSKYELDAIELEGNY

-557 GNLVSGDDQV
+557 GNLVSGEDQV
-567 IALNMSMPIS
+567 IAFNMSMPLSI
-577 FGGGN
+577 GGGN
-582 GNIKAGFKISQKEK
+582 GEVKLGAKLSKKDK

-610 DDDLVL
+610 DDDLIM
-616 QGFDMDIEGSDYMD
+616 QGFNMDIEGEDYMD
-630 GNYVHTHGMDVKAI
+630 GNYVHTNGLDVKKI
-644 RDHMSA
+644 RDHMST
-650 NLASYKI
+650 NLGSYAI

-688 INFIGGARVEQT
+688 VNFIGGARMEKT

-706 WSGAIEDAEDGEL
+706 WAGAVEDAEDNEGT
-719 SIDASLSEYFVAQ
+719 IDESLAAYFTAQ

-737 YTDVL
+737 YTNVL
-742 PMVHLRYAVNDRAL
+742 PMAHVRYEVNDQAL
-756 VRGAYTESIARADFA
+756 VRAAYTETIARADFA
-771 SLVPFIATDGDDAE
+771 ALVPFIATDGDDAE

-791 ESAHSK
+791 ESAHSQ
-797 NIDLMLEYYP
+797 NIDIMLEYYP
-807 EGLGI
+807 AGLGV

-821 IDNYIYTSA
+821 IDNYIYTST
-830 LQDVSVRGSRVY
+830 LQDVSIRGGSKVY
-842 DEVVMPVNGDNAT
+842 DEVSMPVNGENAT

-893 DAREKSTFPGQ
+893 GNREKSTFPGQ
-904 AASTGN
+904 APSTGN

-922 RFSQSIADQYIVEV
+922 RFSQSIADQYLVEV
-936 GGDKDEDIFYD
+936 GGDKDEDIYYD

-959 LNSKLTLFADILNIT
+959 LNNKITLFADMLNIT

>member
-1 MMGKL
+1 MN
-6 GIFSNLHIKKL
+6 INLIKWTL
-17 SISIIYTNCVNTF
+17 ISI
-30 VGTYKKPKRSIMKY
+30 
-44 KPISIVI
+44 
-51 VLFSFLHFIYA
+51 LSFQFILA
-62 ADVKGK
+62 GGINGK
-68 VVDSG
+68 VTDAG
-73 SGDFLPGANVML
+73 SGDFLPGANVVL

-91 ASSDRSGN
+91 ASSDRFGEFTISNVPDGN
-99 YKISGVPEGD
+99 Y
-109 YTLKVTYVGYADFS
+109 TLTVTYVGYADYS
-123 DSVSVGSDGVVLD
+123 DSVTVGSDVVSRDIAL
-136 VSLNVD
+136 SVD
-142 YVALEGVNV
+142 YVAMEAVNV

-184 DQNVADVLQRLPGVA
+184 DQNVADVLQRLPGIA

-298 KNGSMG
+298 KSGSMG
-304 AFTYGNQFMDGN
+304 AFTYGNQFMDGK
-316 LGLIFSG
+316 LGLIVSS

-343 EFVTNEV
+343 EFVSDVV
-350 DSEEDETYVVS
+350 DSEEDETYVVD
-361 ESDGLILNDM
+361 EADGTIINDM
-371 QLKNYSSLTRE
+371 QLKNYALSRE
-382 RVGIT
+382 RIGIT
-387 TSLDYKLA
+387 TGLDYKLA
-395 ENSKLSFNLISNTYT
+395 ENSKLYLNLITNTYT
-410 DVENR
+410 DKENR

-430 PGTGYSNVTS
+430 PGSGYTNVTS
-440 TSGTANL
+440 NSGTANL
-447 ARIARELKS
+447 ARITRELKS
-456 RSSISKINNFSLGG
+456 RSSISKINSFSLGG
-470 DHLIGKLGLDWAFTK
+470 DHALGNIKADWAFTQ

-498 EFVAKDVNMTYE
+498 EFEAKDINMNYE

-520 SFTDEDGLAFDQHD
+520 SFTDDEGSAFDQHD
-534 LSNYELDAIELEGNY
+534 LSAYELDAIELEGNY
-549 IPNKKSPN
+549 IPNAKSPN

-567 IALNMSMPIS
+567 IAFNLAMPLS
-577 FGGGN
+577 LGGAN
-582 GNIKAGFKISQKEK
+582 GEIKAGAKLSSKKK
-596 KSDKSGAE
+596 KSDVSGAE

-610 DDDLVL
+610 DDDLIM
-616 QGFDMDIEGSDYMD
+616 QGFDMDIEGDEYMD
-630 GNYVHTHGMDVKAI
+630 GNYVHTHGMDVDKL

-650 NLASYKI
+650 NLGSYNI

-678 YGMADMKFGK
+678 YGMANMRMGK

-700 SSTYNS
+700 STEYNS
-706 WSGAIEDAEDGEL
+706 WAGAVEDAEDAEL
-719 SIDASLSEYFVAQ
+719 SLDESLSQFFTAQ
-732 KVTKE
+732 KVSKE

-742 PMVHLRYAVNDRAL
+742 PMFHVRYAVNNRMMVRA
-756 VRGAYTESIARADFA
+756 AYTETIARADFA

-791 ESAHSK
+791 ESAHSQ

-807 EGLGI
+807 SGLGI
-812 FSFGYFSKS
+812 FSFGYFSKA
-821 IDNYIYTSA
+821 IDNYIYTA
-830 LQDVSVRGSRVY
+830 VLQDATIRDGAKVY

-880 FNYTSTDSEADYG
+880 FNYTSTTSEADYG
-893 DAREKSTFPGQ
+893 DMREKSTFPGQ
-904 AASTGN
+904 APATGN

-936 GGDKDEDIFYD
+936 GEDADEDIYYD
-947 PANRLDLSLSYN
+947 PANRLDFSMSYN
-959 LNSKLTLFADILNIT
+959 INSKLTLFADILNIT

-991 EVYGST
+991 EVYGAT
-997 IKIGTNYRF
+997 MKVGTSYRF